1 MNEEQKNLDK
11 KNNAEDYN
19 SSGIQVLEG
28 LEAVRKI
35 PGMYIGST
43 GIEGLHHLVYE
54 VIDNSIDEAL
64 AGYCKNVFVRINI
77 DNSITIEDDG
87 RGIPVDIHEPLGVSA
102 AQVVLTVLHAGG
114 KFDKKSYK
122 VSGGLHGVGISVVN
136 ALSKRLDME
145 IYRDGY
151 VYRQSYSKGVPLAKL
166 EKCEKTTKRG
176 TSITFLADN
185 EIMEANDFDF
195 DILSNRLREL
205 AFLNAGIHINIIDE
219 INSKSH
225 DFKYDGGIKS
235 FVEYINQSKS
245 AIIKEPIFIT
255 AKKEDVIIE
264 ISLQYN
270 DGYSEILYSY
280 VNNINTKEGGT
291 HLVGFKSALTRVIN
305 NYYTGNL
312 SNFKDKSGKR
322 NEAIQISGDDV
333 REGLI
338 AVISVKMPT
347 PQFEG
352 QTKTKLGN
360 SFVKGVVESLVNEKL
375 SEFFDENPSVA
386 KIIVEK
392 SLDAARAREAARKA
406 KELVRRKSFLDFSS
420 LPGKLADC
428 QEKDPSQ
435 CEIYIVEGDSAGGS
449 AKQGRD
455 RKYQAIL
462 PLKGKILNVE
472 KARLEK
478 MLVSDEIKILITA
491 LGGGITSGSKK
502 DESFFNLEKLR
513 YHKII
518 IMTDADVDGSHIR
531 ALLLTFFY
539 RYMKEV
545 IENGYLYIALPPLYR
560 IKRGN
565 NETYF
570 KDDEALDEFI
580 INESLNS
587 ISVYRKSPGVEEHI
601 LDKKWIKDAINK
613 IKIYKNLIK
622 KLNKAGIDGKIAE
635 YLIDNDFVSGDLL
648 AGNNEFD
655 SPNDL
660 KLFSDKLGR
669 LINFFN
675 GGDHADFNL
684 TVINDPEFEDYHKI
698 LVQYGS
704 FAPNTRIDKKFLDS
718 IDYKTIYNLGKAI
731 KTEDF
736 PNIVVVMDS
745 KKVEIKDMNGFY
757 DIIKS
762 GIPQNLSIQRYKGL
776 GEMNPEQLWQTTMN
790 KETRTLNKVNI
801 NDLIEAD
808 GMFDV
813 LMGDKV
819 EPRRKFIED
828 NALNVV
834 NLDI

>member
-1 MNEEQKNLDK
+1 MSGE
-11 KNNAEDYN
+11 AEYK
-19 SSGIQVLEG
+19 SSDIQVLEG
-28 LEAVRKI
+28 LEAVRKL

-43 GIEGLHHLVYE
+43 GIEGMHHLVYE
-54 VIDNSIDEAL
+54 VVDNSIDEAL
-64 AGYCKNVFVRINI
+64 AGYCKNIFVRINI
-77 DNSITIEDDG
+77 NGSITIEDDG
-87 RGIPVDIHEPLGVSA
+87 RGIPVDIHQPQGVSA
-102 AQVVLTVLHAGG
+102 AEVVLTVLHAGG

-136 ALSKRLDME
+136 ALSQKLDME

-151 VYRQSYSKGVPLAKL
+151 VYRQSYSKGIPLGRL
-166 EKCEKTTKRG
+166 EKSEKTNKRG
-176 TSITFLADN
+176 TSITFIPDY
-185 EIMEANDFDF
+185 EIMEYNNFDF

-205 AFLNAGIHINIIDE
+205 AFLNAGIRINIIDE
-219 INSKSH
+219 INNKSH
-225 DFKYDGGIKS
+225 DFKYEGGIKS
-235 FVEYINQSKS
+235 FVEYINQNKN

-255 AKKEDVIIE
+255 AKKDDVITDIA
-264 ISLQYN
+264 LQYN

-305 NYYTGNL
+305 NYYISNAN
-312 SNFKDKSGKR
+312 NFKDRGGKR
-322 NEAIQISGDDV
+322 NETIQISGDDV

-338 AVISVKMPT
+338 AVVSVKMPN

-360 SFVKGVVESLVNEKL
+360 SFIKGVVESLINEKL
-375 SEFFDENPSVA
+375 TEFFDENPQTA

-392 SLDAARAREAARKA
+392 ALDAARAREAARKA
-406 KELVRRKSFLDFSS
+406 KELVRRKSLLDFSS

-478 MLVSDEIKILITA
+478 MLGSDEIKILITA
-491 LGGGITSGSKK
+491 LGGGITSGSSKK
-502 DESFFNLEKLR
+502 EESFFNLEKLR

-560 IKRGN
+560 VKRGN
-565 NETYF
+565 SESYL
-570 KDDEALDEFI
+570 KDEESLDAFLV
-580 INESLNS
+580 NESLNS
-587 ISVYRKSPGVEEHI
+587 LSVYRKQHNAADLI
-601 LDKKWIKDAINK
+601 LDKKWVKELIDK
-613 IKIYKNLIK
+613 IKNYKNLIN
-622 KLNKAGIDGKIAE
+622 KLNKTHISKIITE
-635 YLIDNDFVSGDLL
+635 YLLNNDITSKDLL
-648 AGNNEFD
+648 KDGV
-655 SPNDL
+655 
-660 KLFSDKLGR
+660 SDKLNGMISFLKNEGHEVN
-669 LINFFN
+669 LIN
-675 GGDHADFNL
+675 DED
-684 TVINDPEFEDYHKI
+684 FEDYSKTI
-698 LVQYGS
+698 IRFKNFIPS
-704 FAPNTRIDKKFLDS
+704 ACIDKKFLES
-718 IDYKTIYNLGKAI
+718 VDYKTIYNLDEEI
-731 KTEDF
+731 KSLELL
-736 PNIVVVMDS
+736 NVIIVADS
-745 KKVEIKDMNGFY
+745 KKYEVKSMNDFY

-762 GIPQNLSIQRYKGL
+762 KAPQNISIQRYKGL
-776 GEMNPEQLWQTTMN
+776 GEMNPDQLWQTTMN
-790 KETRTLNKVNI
+790 KETRTLRKVNI

-808 GMFDV
+808 GMFDI

-834 NLDI
+834 NLDV

>member
-1 MNEEQKNLDK
+1 MSVEEEYK
-11 KNNAEDYN
+11 
-19 SSGIQVLEG
+19 SSDIQVLEG
-28 LEAVRKI
+28 LEAVRKL

-54 VIDNSIDEAL
+54 VVDNSIDEAL
-64 AGYCKNVFVRINI
+64 AGFCKNIFVRINI
-77 DNSITIEDDG
+77 NGSITIEDDG
-87 RGIPVDIHEPLGVSA
+87 RGIPVDIHQPQGVSA
-102 AQVVLTVLHAGG
+102 AEVVLTVLHAGG

-136 ALSKRLDME
+136 ALSQRLDME

-151 VYRQSYSKGVPLAKL
+151 VFRQSYSKGVPLGRL
-166 EKCEKTTKRG
+166 EKSEKTNKRG
-176 TSITFLADN
+176 TSITFIPDY
-185 EIMEANDFDF
+185 EIMEYNNFDF

-205 AFLNAGIHINIIDE
+205 AFLNAGIRINITDE
-219 INSKSH
+219 INSKLH

-235 FVEYINQSKS
+235 FVEYINQNKN

-255 AKKEDVIIE
+255 AKKDDVITDIA
-264 ISLQYN
+264 LQYN

-280 VNNINTKEGGT
+280 VNNINTREGGT

-305 NYYTGNL
+305 NYYVANAN
-312 SNFKDKSGKR
+312 NFKDKGGKR
-322 NEAIQISGDDV
+322 NETIQISGDDV

-338 AVISVKMPT
+338 AVVSVKMPN

-360 SFVKGVVESLVNEKL
+360 SFIKGIVESLVNEKL
-375 SEFFDENPSVA
+375 TEFFDENPQTA

-392 SLDAARAREAARKA
+392 ALDAARAREAARKA
-406 KELVRRKSFLDFSS
+406 KELVRRKSLLDFSS

-478 MLVSDEIKILITA
+478 MLGSDEIKILITA
-491 LGGGITSGSKK
+491 LGGGITSGASKK
-502 DESFFNLEKLR
+502 EESFFNLEKLR

-560 IKRGN
+560 VKRGN
-565 NETYF
+565 SETYL
-570 KDDEALDEFI
+570 KDDETLDAFLV
-580 INESLNS
+580 NESLNS
-587 ISVYRKSPGVEEHI
+587 LSVYRKQNNDADII
-601 LDKKWIKDAINK
+601 LDKKLVKDSIDK
-613 IKIYKNLIK
+613 IKTYMNLIN
-622 KLNKAGIDGKIAE
+622 KLNKTHISEKIIK
-635 YLIDNDFVSGDLL
+635 YLLDNEITPKDLL
-648 AGNNEFD
+648 KETATDKLNSFIDFLNNENYEV
-655 SPNDL
+655 SLANDE
-660 KLFSDKLGR
+660 D
-669 LINFFN
+669 
-675 GGDHADFNL
+675 
-684 TVINDPEFEDYHKI
+684 FEDYNKI
-698 LVQYGS
+698 SIRFKNFISSAY
-704 FAPNTRIDKKFLDS
+704 IDKKFLES
-718 IDYKTIYNLGKAI
+718 VDYKTIYNLDKEI
-731 KTEDF
+731 KYLDLS
-736 PNIVVVMDS
+736 NVIIVADS
-745 KKVEIKDMNGFY
+745 KRYEAKNMNDFY

-762 GIPQNLSIQRYKGL
+762 KAPQNISIQRYKGL
-776 GEMNPEQLWQTTMN
+776 GEMNPDQLWQTTMN
-790 KETRTLNKVNI
+790 KETRMLRKVNI

-808 GMFDV
+808 GMFDI

-834 NLDI
+834 NLDV

>member
-1 MNEEQKNLDK
+1 MSGE
-11 KNNAEDYN
+11 AEYK
-19 SSGIQVLEG
+19 SSDIQVLEG
-28 LEAVRKI
+28 LEAVRKL

-43 GIEGLHHLVYE
+43 GIEGMHHLVYE
-54 VIDNSIDEAL
+54 VVDNSIDEAL
-64 AGYCKNVFVRINI
+64 AGYCKSIFVRINI
-77 DNSITIEDDG
+77 NGSITVEDDG
-87 RGIPVDIHEPLGVSA
+87 RGIPVDIHQPQGVSA
-102 AQVVLTVLHAGG
+102 AEVVLTVLHAGG

-136 ALSKRLDME
+136 ALSQKLDME

-151 VYRQSYSKGVPLAKL
+151 VYRQSYSKGIPLGRL
-166 EKCEKTTKRG
+166 EKSEKTNKRG
-176 TSITFLADN
+176 TSITFIPDY
-185 EIMEANDFDF
+185 EIMEYNNFDF

-205 AFLNAGIHINIIDE
+205 AFLNAGIRINIIDE
-219 INSKSH
+219 INNKSH

-235 FVEYINQSKS
+235 FVEYINQNKN

-255 AKKEDVIIE
+255 AKKDDVITDIA
-264 ISLQYN
+264 LQYN

-305 NYYTGNL
+305 NYYISNAN
-312 SNFKDKSGKR
+312 NFKDRGGKR
-322 NEAIQISGDDV
+322 NETIQISGDDV

-338 AVISVKMPT
+338 AVVSVKMPN

-360 SFVKGVVESLVNEKL
+360 SFIKGVVESLINEKL
-375 SEFFDENPSVA
+375 TEFFDENPQTA

-392 SLDAARAREAARKA
+392 ALDAARAREAARKA
-406 KELVRRKSFLDFSS
+406 KELVRRKSLLDFSS

-478 MLVSDEIKILITA
+478 MLGSDEIKILITA
-491 LGGGITSGSKK
+491 LGGGITSGSSKK
-502 DESFFNLEKLR
+502 EESFFNLEKLR

-560 IKRGN
+560 VKRGN
-565 NETYF
+565 SESYL
-570 KDDEALDEFI
+570 KDDESLDAFLV
-580 INESLNS
+580 NESLNS
-587 ISVYRKSPGVEEHI
+587 LSVYRKQYNAADLI
-601 LDKKWIKDAINK
+601 LDKKWVKESIDK
-613 IKIYKNLIK
+613 IKNYKNLIN
-622 KLNKAGIDGKIAE
+622 KLNKTHISKIITE
-635 YLIDNDFVSGDLL
+635 YLLNNDITSKDLL
-648 AGNNEFD
+648 KDGVSE
-655 SPNDL
+655 
-660 KLFSDKLGR
+660 SDKLNGMINFLKDEGHEVN
-669 LINFFN
+669 LIN
-675 GGDHADFNL
+675 DED
-684 TVINDPEFEDYHKI
+684 FEDYNKLI
-698 LVQYGS
+698 IRFKNFIPS
-704 FAPNTRIDKKFLDS
+704 ACIDKKFLES
-718 IDYKTIYNLGKAI
+718 VDYKTIYNLDGEI
-731 KTEDF
+731 KSLELL
-736 PNIVVVMDS
+736 NVIIVADS
-745 KKVEIKDMNGFY
+745 KKYEVKNMNDFY

-762 GIPQNLSIQRYKGL
+762 KAPQNISIQRYKGL

-790 KETRTLNKVNI
+790 KETRMLRKVNI

-808 GMFDV
+808 GMFDI

-834 NLDI
+834 NLDV

>member
-1 MNEEQKNLDK
+1 MSGE
-11 KNNAEDYN
+11 AEYK
-19 SSGIQVLEG
+19 SSDIQVLEG
-28 LEAVRKI
+28 LEAVRKL

-43 GIEGLHHLVYE
+43 GIEGMHHLVYE
-54 VIDNSIDEAL
+54 VVDNSIDEAL
-64 AGYCKNVFVRINI
+64 AGYCKNIFVRINI
-77 DNSITIEDDG
+77 NGSITVEDDG
-87 RGIPVDIHEPLGVSA
+87 RGIPVDIHQPQGVSA
-102 AQVVLTVLHAGG
+102 AEVVLTVLHAGG

-136 ALSKRLDME
+136 ALSQKLDME

-151 VYRQSYSKGVPLAKL
+151 VYRQSYSKGIPLGRL
-166 EKCEKTTKRG
+166 EKSEKTNKRG
-176 TSITFLADN
+176 TSITFIPDY
-185 EIMEANDFDF
+185 EIMEYNNFDF

-205 AFLNAGIHINIIDE
+205 AFLNAGIRINIIDE
-219 INSKSH
+219 INNKSH

-235 FVEYINQSKS
+235 FVEYINQNKN

-255 AKKEDVIIE
+255 AKKDDVITDIA
-264 ISLQYN
+264 LQYN

-305 NYYTGNL
+305 NYYISNAN
-312 SNFKDKSGKR
+312 NFKDRGGKR
-322 NEAIQISGDDV
+322 NETIQISGDDV

-338 AVISVKMPT
+338 AVVSVKMPN

-360 SFVKGVVESLVNEKL
+360 SFIKGVVESLINEKL
-375 SEFFDENPSVA
+375 TEFFDENPQTA

-392 SLDAARAREAARKA
+392 ALDAARAREAARKA
-406 KELVRRKSFLDFSS
+406 KELVRRKSLLDFSS

-478 MLVSDEIKILITA
+478 MLGSDEIKILITA
-491 LGGGITSGSKK
+491 LGGGITSGSSKK
-502 DESFFNLEKLR
+502 EESFFNLEKLR

-560 IKRGN
+560 VKRGN
-565 NETYF
+565 SESYL
-570 KDDEALDEFI
+570 KDEESLDAFLV
-580 INESLNS
+580 NESLNS
-587 ISVYRKSPGVEEHI
+587 LSVYRKQHNAADLI
-601 LDKKWIKDAINK
+601 LDKKWVKELIDK
-613 IKIYKNLIK
+613 IKNYKNLIN
-622 KLNKAGIDGKIAE
+622 KLNKTHISKIITE
-635 YLIDNDFVSGDLL
+635 YLLNNDITSKDLL
-648 AGNNEFD
+648 KDGV
-655 SPNDL
+655 
-660 KLFSDKLGR
+660 SDKLNGMINFLKDEGHEVN
-669 LINFFN
+669 LIN
-675 GGDHADFNL
+675 DED
-684 TVINDPEFEDYHKI
+684 FEDYNKLI
-698 LVQYGS
+698 IRFKNFIPS
-704 FAPNTRIDKKFLDS
+704 ACIDKKFLES
-718 IDYKTIYNLGKAI
+718 VDYKTIYNLDGEI
-731 KTEDF
+731 KSLELL
-736 PNIVVVMDS
+736 NVIIVADS
-745 KKVEIKDMNGFY
+745 KKYEVKNMNDFY

-762 GIPQNLSIQRYKGL
+762 KAPQNISIQRYKGL

-790 KETRTLNKVNI
+790 KETRMLRKVNI

-808 GMFDV
+808 GMFDI

-834 NLDI
+834 NLDV

>member
-1 MNEEQKNLDK
+1 MSGE
-11 KNNAEDYN
+11 AEYK
-19 SSGIQVLEG
+19 SSDIQVLEG
-28 LEAVRKI
+28 LEAVRKL

-43 GIEGLHHLVYE
+43 GIEGMHHLVYE
-54 VIDNSIDEAL
+54 VVDNSIDEAL
-64 AGYCKNVFVRINI
+64 AGYCKNIFVRINI
-77 DNSITIEDDG
+77 NGSITIEDDG
-87 RGIPVDIHEPLGVSA
+87 RGIPVDIHQPQGVSA
-102 AQVVLTVLHAGG
+102 AEVVLTVLHAGG

-136 ALSKRLDME
+136 ALSQKLDME

-151 VYRQSYSKGVPLAKL
+151 VYRQSYSKGIPLGRL
-166 EKCEKTTKRG
+166 EKSEKTNKRG
-176 TSITFLADN
+176 TSITFIPDY
-185 EIMEANDFDF
+185 EIMEYNNFDF

-205 AFLNAGIHINIIDE
+205 AFLNAGIRINIIDE
-219 INSKSH
+219 INNKSH

-235 FVEYINQSKS
+235 FVEYINQNKN

-255 AKKEDVIIE
+255 AKKDDVITDIA
-264 ISLQYN
+264 LQYN

-305 NYYTGNL
+305 NYYISNAN
-312 SNFKDKSGKR
+312 NFKDRGGKR
-322 NEAIQISGDDV
+322 NETIQISGDDV

-338 AVISVKMPT
+338 AVVSVKMPN

-360 SFVKGVVESLVNEKL
+360 SFIKGVVESLINEKL
-375 SEFFDENPSVA
+375 TEFFDENPQTA

-392 SLDAARAREAARKA
+392 ALDAARAREAARKA
-406 KELVRRKSFLDFSS
+406 KELVRRKSLLDFSS

-478 MLVSDEIKILITA
+478 MLGSDEIKILITA
-491 LGGGITSGSKK
+491 LGGGITSGSSKK
-502 DESFFNLEKLR
+502 EESFFNLEKLR

-560 IKRGN
+560 VKRGN
-565 NETYF
+565 SESYL
-570 KDDEALDEFI
+570 KDEESLDAFLV
-580 INESLNS
+580 NESLNS
-587 ISVYRKSPGVEEHI
+587 LSVYRKQHNAADLI
-601 LDKKWIKDAINK
+601 LDKKWVKELIDK
-613 IKIYKNLIK
+613 IKNYKNLIN
-622 KLNKAGIDGKIAE
+622 KLNKTHISKIITE
-635 YLIDNDFVSGDLL
+635 YLLNNDITSKDLL
-648 AGNNEFD
+648 KDGV
-655 SPNDL
+655 
-660 KLFSDKLGR
+660 SDKLNGMISFLKNEGHEVN
-669 LINFFN
+669 LIN
-675 GGDHADFNL
+675 DED
-684 TVINDPEFEDYHKI
+684 FEDYSKTI
-698 LVQYGS
+698 IRFKNFIPS
-704 FAPNTRIDKKFLDS
+704 ACIDKKFLES
-718 IDYKTIYNLGKAI
+718 VDYKTIYNLDKEI
-731 KTEDF
+731 KSLELL
-736 PNIVVVMDS
+736 NVIIVADS
-745 KKVEIKDMNGFY
+745 KKYEVKNMNDFY

-762 GIPQNLSIQRYKGL
+762 KSPQNISIQRYKGL
-776 GEMNPEQLWQTTMN
+776 GEMNPDQLWQTTMN
-790 KETRTLNKVNI
+790 KETRTLRKVNI

-808 GMFDV
+808 GMFDI

-834 NLDI
+834 NLDV

>member
-1 MNEEQKNLDK
+1 MSGEEEYK
-11 KNNAEDYN
+11 
-19 SSGIQVLEG
+19 SSDIQVLEG
-28 LEAVRKI
+28 LEAVRKL

-43 GIEGLHHLVYE
+43 GLEGLHHLVYE
-54 VIDNSIDEAL
+54 VVDNSIDEAL
-64 AGYCKNVFVRINI
+64 AGYCKNIFVRINI
-77 DNSITIEDDG
+77 NGSITIEDDG
-87 RGIPVDIHEPLGVSA
+87 RGIPVDIHQPQGVSA
-102 AQVVLTVLHAGG
+102 AEVVLTVLHAGG

-136 ALSKRLDME
+136 ALSQKLDME

-151 VYRQSYSKGVPLAKL
+151 VYRQSYSKGVPLGRL
-166 EKCEKTTKRG
+166 EKGEKTNKRG
-176 TSITFLADN
+176 TSITFIPDY
-185 EIMEANDFDF
+185 EIMEYNNFDF

-205 AFLNAGIHINIIDE
+205 AFLNAGIHIVITDE
-219 INSKSH
+219 INNKSH

-235 FVEYINQSKS
+235 FVEYINQNKN

-255 AKKEDVIIE
+255 AKKDDVITDIA
-264 ISLQYN
+264 LQYN

-305 NYYTGNL
+305 NYYISNTN
-312 SNFKDKSGKR
+312 NFKDRSGKR
-322 NEAIQISGDDV
+322 NETIQISGDDV

-338 AVISVKMPT
+338 AVVSVKMPN

-360 SFVKGVVESLVNEKL
+360 SFIKGVVESLVNEKL
-375 SEFFDENPSVA
+375 SEFFDENPQTA

-392 SLDAARAREAARKA
+392 ALDAARAREAARKA
-406 KELVRRKSFLDFSS
+406 KELVRRKSLLDFSS

-478 MLVSDEIKILITA
+478 MLGSDEIKILITA
-491 LGGGITSGSKK
+491 LGGGITSGTSKK
-502 DESFFNLEKLR
+502 EESFFNLEKLR

-560 IKRGN
+560 VKRGN
-565 NETYF
+565 SESYL
-570 KDDEALDEFI
+570 KDDEALDVFL

-587 ISVYRKSPGVEEHI
+587 LSVYRKQNDAADAI
-601 LDKKWIKDAINK
+601 LDKKWVKESIDK
-613 IKIYKNLIK
+613 IKNYKNLIN
-622 KLNKAGIDGKIAE
+622 KLNKTHISEIITE
-635 YLIDNDFVSGDLL
+635 YLLNNDITSKDFLKD
-648 AGNNEFD
+648 GN
-655 SPNDL
+655 
-660 KLFSDKLGR
+660 SDKLNALLSFLKNKDYEAD
-669 LINFFN
+669 LIN
-675 GGDHADFNL
+675 DED
-684 TVINDPEFEDYHKI
+684 FEDYNKMVI
-698 LVQYGS
+698 RFKNFIAS
-704 FAPNTRIDKKFLDS
+704 ACIDKKFLES
-718 IDYKTIYNLGKAI
+718 VDYKTIYNLDKEI
-731 KTEDF
+731 KSLELS
-736 PNIVVVMDS
+736 NVVIVADS
-745 KKVEIKDMNGFY
+745 KKYEVKSMNDFY

-762 GIPQNLSIQRYKGL
+762 KAPQNISIQRYKGL

-790 KETRTLNKVNI
+790 KETRMLRKVNI

-808 GMFDV
+808 GMFDI

-834 NLDI
+834 NLDV

>member
-1 MNEEQKNLDK
+1 MSGEEEYK
-11 KNNAEDYN
+11 
-19 SSGIQVLEG
+19 SSDIQVLEG
-28 LEAVRKI
+28 LEAVRKL

-43 GIEGLHHLVYE
+43 GLEGLHHLVYE
-54 VIDNSIDEAL
+54 VVDNSIDEAL
-64 AGYCKNVFVRINI
+64 AGYCKNIFVRINI
-77 DNSITIEDDG
+77 NGSITIEDDG
-87 RGIPVDIHEPLGVSA
+87 RGIPVDIHQPQGVSA
-102 AQVVLTVLHAGG
+102 AEVVLTVLHAGG

-136 ALSKRLDME
+136 ALSQKLDME

-151 VYRQSYSKGVPLAKL
+151 VYRQSYSKGIPLGRL
-166 EKCEKTTKRG
+166 EKGEKTNKRG
-176 TSITFLADN
+176 TCITFIPDY
-185 EIMEANDFDF
+185 EIMEYNNFDF

-205 AFLNAGIHINIIDE
+205 AFLNAGIHINITDE
-219 INSKSH
+219 INNKSH

-235 FVEYINQSKS
+235 FVEYINQNKN

-255 AKKEDVIIE
+255 AKKDDVITDIA
-264 ISLQYN
+264 LQYN

-291 HLVGFKSALTRVIN
+291 HLIGFKSALTRVIN
-305 NYYTGNL
+305 NYYISNAN
-312 SNFKDKSGKR
+312 NFKDRSGKR
-322 NEAIQISGDDV
+322 NETIQISGDDV

-338 AVISVKMPT
+338 AVVSVKMPN

-360 SFVKGVVESLVNEKL
+360 SFIKGVVESLVNEKL
-375 SEFFDENPSVA
+375 TEFFDENPQTA

-392 SLDAARAREAARKA
+392 ALDAARAREAARKA
-406 KELVRRKSFLDFSS
+406 KELVRRKSLLDFSS

-478 MLVSDEIKILITA
+478 MLGSDEIKILITA
-491 LGGGITSGSKK
+491 LGGGITSGTSKK
-502 DESFFNLEKLR
+502 EESFFNLEKLR

-560 IKRGN
+560 VKRGN
-565 NETYF
+565 SESYL
-570 KDDEALDEFI
+570 KDDEALDAFL

-587 ISVYRKSPGVEEHI
+587 LSVYRKQNDAADVI
-601 LDKKWIKDAINK
+601 LDKKWVKESIDK
-613 IKIYKNLIK
+613 IKSYKNLIN
-622 KLNKAGIDGKIAE
+622 KLNKTHISEVTTE
-635 YLIDNDFVSGDLL
+635 YLLNNDITSKDF
-648 AGNNEFD
+648 
-655 SPNDL
+655 L
-660 KLFSDKLGR
+660 KDGISDKLSALVGFLKNKGYETD
-669 LINFFN
+669 LIN
-675 GGDHADFNL
+675 DED
-684 TVINDPEFEDYHKI
+684 FEDYNKLI
-698 LVQYGS
+698 IRFKNFIAS
-704 FAPNTRIDKKFLDS
+704 ACIDKRFLES
-718 IDYKTIYNLGKAI
+718 VDYKTIYNLDKEI
-731 KTEDF
+731 KSLELSDVV
-736 PNIVVVMDS
+736 IVADS
-745 KKVEIKDMNGFY
+745 KKFEAKSMNDFY

-762 GIPQNLSIQRYKGL
+762 KAPQNISIQRYKGL

-790 KETRTLNKVNI
+790 KETRMLRKVNI

-808 GMFDV
+808 GMFDI

-834 NLDI
+834 NLDV

>member
-1 MNEEQKNLDK
+1 MSGEEGYK
-11 KNNAEDYN
+11 
-19 SSGIQVLEG
+19 SSDIQVLEG
-28 LEAVRKI
+28 LEAVRKL

-54 VIDNSIDEAL
+54 VVDNSIDEAL
-64 AGYCKNVFVRINI
+64 AGYCKNIFVRINI
-77 DNSITIEDDG
+77 NGSITIEDDG
-87 RGIPVDIHEPLGVSA
+87 RGIPVDIHQPQGVSA
-102 AQVVLTVLHAGG
+102 AEVVLTVLHAGG

-136 ALSKRLDME
+136 ALSQKLDME

-151 VYRQSYSKGVPLAKL
+151 VYRQSYSKGVPLGRL
-166 EKCEKTTKRG
+166 EKSEKTNKKG
-176 TSITFLADN
+176 TSITFIPDY
-185 EIMEANDFDF
+185 EIMEYNNFDF

-219 INSKSH
+219 INNKSH

-235 FVEYINQSKS
+235 FVEYINQNKNVL
-245 AIIKEPIFIT
+245 IKEPIFIS
-255 AKKEDVIIE
+255 AKKDDVITDIA
-264 ISLQYN
+264 LQYN

-280 VNNINTKEGGT
+280 VNNINTREGGT

-305 NYYTGNL
+305 NYYVSNPN
-312 SNFKDKSGKR
+312 NFKEKGGKR

-338 AVISVKMPT
+338 AVISVKMPN

-360 SFVKGVVESLVNEKL
+360 SFIKGTVESLVNERL
-375 SEFFDENPSVA
+375 SEFFDENPQTA

-392 SLDAARAREAARKA
+392 ALDAARAREAARKA
-406 KELVRRKSFLDFSS
+406 KELVRRKSLLDFSS

-478 MLVSDEIKILITA
+478 MLGSDEIKILITA
-491 LGGGITSGSKK
+491 LGGGITSGTSKK
-502 DESFFNLEKLR
+502 EESFFNLEKLR

-545 IENGYLYIALPPLYR
+545 IENSYLYIALPPLYR
-560 IKRGN
+560 VKRGN
-565 NETYF
+565 NESYL
-570 KDDEALDEFI
+570 KDDEALDAFLV
-580 INESLNS
+580 NESLNS
-587 ISVYRKSPGVEEHI
+587 LSVYRKQNNAADII
-601 LDKKWIKDAINK
+601 LDKKWVKESIDK
-613 IKIYKNLIK
+613 IKSYKNLIN
-622 KLNKAGIDGKIAE
+622 KLNKTHISETMTE
-635 YLIDNDFVSGDLL
+635 YLLDNDIVSRDLL
-648 AGNNEFD
+648 KDGT
-655 SPNDL
+655 
-660 KLFSDKLGR
+660 SDKLNG
-669 LINFFN
+669 LISFIKNEGYEVN
-675 GGDHADFNL
+675 I
-684 TVINDPEFEDYHKI
+684 INDEDFEDYYKI
-698 LVQYGS
+698 IIRFKNFIS
-704 FAPNTRIDKKFLDS
+704 SACIDKKFLES
-718 IDYKTIYNLGKAI
+718 VDYKTIYNLNK
-731 KTEDF
+731 
-736 PNIVVVMDS
+736 
-745 KKVEIKDMNGFY
+745 EIKSLELLNVVIVAYSTKYEAKNANDFY

-762 GIPQNLSIQRYKGL
+762 KAPQNISIQRYKGL

-790 KETRTLNKVNI
+790 KETRMLRKVNI

-808 GMFDV
+808 GMFDI

-819 EPRRKFIED
+819 EPRRRFIED

-834 NLDI
+834 NLDV

>member
-1 MNEEQKNLDK
+1 MSGEEEYK
-11 KNNAEDYN
+11 
-19 SSGIQVLEG
+19 SSDIQVLEG
-28 LEAVRKI
+28 LEAVRKL

-43 GIEGLHHLVYE
+43 GLEGLHHLVYE
-54 VIDNSIDEAL
+54 VVDNSIDEAL
-64 AGYCKNVFVRINI
+64 AGYCKNIFVRINI
-77 DNSITIEDDG
+77 NGSITIEDDG
-87 RGIPVDIHEPLGVSA
+87 RGIPVDIHQPQGVSA
-102 AQVVLTVLHAGG
+102 AEVVLTVLHAGG

-136 ALSKRLDME
+136 ALSQKLDME

-151 VYRQSYSKGVPLAKL
+151 VYRQSYSKGTPLGRL
-166 EKCEKTTKRG
+166 EKGEKTNKRG
-176 TSITFLADN
+176 TSITFIPDY
-185 EIMEANDFDF
+185 EIMEYNNFDF

-205 AFLNAGIHINIIDE
+205 AFLNAGIHINITDE
-219 INSKSH
+219 INNKSH

-235 FVEYINQSKS
+235 FVEYINQNKN

-255 AKKEDVIIE
+255 AKKDDVITDIA
-264 ISLQYN
+264 LQYN

-291 HLVGFKSALTRVIN
+291 HLIGFKSSLTRVIN
-305 NYYTGNL
+305 NYYISNAN
-312 SNFKDKSGKR
+312 NFKERSGKR
-322 NEAIQISGDDV
+322 NETIQISGDDV

-338 AVISVKMPT
+338 AVVSVKMPN

-360 SFVKGVVESLVNEKL
+360 SFIKGVVESLVNEKL
-375 SEFFDENPSVA
+375 TEFFDENPQTA

-392 SLDAARAREAARKA
+392 ALDAARAREAARKA
-406 KELVRRKSFLDFSS
+406 KELVRRKSLLDFSS

-478 MLVSDEIKILITA
+478 MLGSDEIKILITA
-491 LGGGITSGSKK
+491 LGGGITSGTSKK
-502 DESFFNLEKLR
+502 EESFFNLEKLR

-560 IKRGN
+560 VKRGN
-565 NETYF
+565 SESYL
-570 KDDEALDEFI
+570 KDDEALDAFL
-580 INESLNS
+580 INESLNAL
-587 ISVYRKSPGVEEHI
+587 SVYRKQNDAADVI
-601 LDKKWIKDAINK
+601 LDKKWVKESIDK
-613 IKIYKNLIK
+613 IKSYKSLIN
-622 KLNKAGIDGKIAE
+622 KLNKTHISETITE
-635 YLIDNDFVSGDLL
+635 YLLNSDITSKDF
-648 AGNNEFD
+648 
-655 SPNDL
+655 L
-660 KLFSDKLGR
+660 KDGVSDKLNALVGF
-669 LINFFN
+669 LKNKEYE
-675 GGDHADFNL
+675 ADL
-684 TVINDPEFEDYHKI
+684 KNDEDFEDYNKLI
-698 LVQYGS
+698 IRFKNFIAS
-704 FAPNTRIDKKFLDS
+704 ACIDKRFLES
-718 IDYKTIYNLGKAI
+718 VDYKTIYNLDKEI
-731 KTEDF
+731 KSLELS
-736 PNIVVVMDS
+736 NVVIVADS
-745 KKVEIKDMNGFY
+745 KKYEAKSMNDFY

-762 GIPQNLSIQRYKGL
+762 KAPQNISIQRYKGL

-790 KETRTLNKVNI
+790 KETRMLRKVNI

-808 GMFDV
+808 GMFDI

-834 NLDI
+834 NLDV

>member
-1 MNEEQKNLDK
+1 MSGEEGYK
-11 KNNAEDYN
+11 
-19 SSGIQVLEG
+19 SSDIQVLEG
-28 LEAVRKI
+28 LEAVRKL

-54 VIDNSIDEAL
+54 VVDNSIDEAL
-64 AGYCKNVFVRINI
+64 AGYCKNIFVRINI
-77 DNSITIEDDG
+77 NGSITIEDDG
-87 RGIPVDIHEPLGVSA
+87 RGIPVDIHQPQGVSA
-102 AQVVLTVLHAGG
+102 AEVVLTVLHAGG

-136 ALSKRLDME
+136 ALSQKLDME

-151 VYRQSYSKGVPLAKL
+151 VYRQSYSKGVPLGRL
-166 EKCEKTTKRG
+166 EKSEKTNKKG
-176 TSITFLADN
+176 TSITFIPDY
-185 EIMEANDFDF
+185 EIMEYNNFDF

-219 INSKSH
+219 INNKSH

-235 FVEYINQSKS
+235 FVEYINQNKNVL
-245 AIIKEPIFIT
+245 IKEPIFIS
-255 AKKEDVIIE
+255 AKKDDVITDIA
-264 ISLQYN
+264 LQYN

-280 VNNINTKEGGT
+280 VNNINTREGGT

-305 NYYTGNL
+305 NYYVSNPN
-312 SNFKDKSGKR
+312 NFKEKGGKR

-338 AVISVKMPT
+338 AVISVKMPN

-360 SFVKGVVESLVNEKL
+360 SFIKGTVESLVNERL
-375 SEFFDENPSVA
+375 SEFFDENPQTA

-392 SLDAARAREAARKA
+392 ALDAARAREAARKA
-406 KELVRRKSFLDFSS
+406 KELVRRKSLLDFSS

-478 MLVSDEIKILITA
+478 MLGSDEIKILITA
-491 LGGGITSGSKK
+491 LGGGITSGTSKK
-502 DESFFNLEKLR
+502 EESFFNLEKLR

-545 IENGYLYIALPPLYR
+545 IENSYLYIALPPLYR
-560 IKRGN
+560 VKRGN
-565 NETYF
+565 NESYL
-570 KDDEALDEFI
+570 KDDEALDAFLV
-580 INESLNS
+580 NESLNS
-587 ISVYRKSPGVEEHI
+587 LSVYRKQNNAADII
-601 LDKKWIKDAINK
+601 LDKKWVKESIDK
-613 IKIYKNLIK
+613 IKSYKNLIN
-622 KLNKAGIDGKIAE
+622 KLNKTHISETMTE
-635 YLIDNDFVSGDLL
+635 YLLDNDIVSRDLL
-648 AGNNEFD
+648 KDGT
-655 SPNDL
+655 
-660 KLFSDKLGR
+660 SDKLNG
-669 LINFFN
+669 LISFIKNEGYEVN
-675 GGDHADFNL
+675 I
-684 TVINDPEFEDYHKI
+684 INDEDFEDYYKI
-698 LVQYGS
+698 IIRFKNFIS
-704 FAPNTRIDKKFLDS
+704 SACIDKKFLES
-718 IDYKTIYNLGKAI
+718 VDYKTIYNLNKEI
-731 KTEDF
+731 KSLELL
-736 PNIVVVMDS
+736 NVVIVADS
-745 KKVEIKDMNGFY
+745 KKYEAKNANDFY

-762 GIPQNLSIQRYKGL
+762 KAPQNISIQRYKGL

-790 KETRTLNKVNI
+790 KETRMLRKVNI

-808 GMFDV
+808 GMFDI

-819 EPRRKFIED
+819 EPRRRFIED

-834 NLDI
+834 NLDV

>member
-1 MNEEQKNLDK
+1 MSGE
-11 KNNAEDYN
+11 AEYK
-19 SSGIQVLEG
+19 SSDIQVLEG
-28 LEAVRKI
+28 LEAVRKL

-43 GIEGLHHLVYE
+43 GIEGMHHLVYE
-54 VIDNSIDEAL
+54 VVDNSIDEAL
-64 AGYCKNVFVRINI
+64 AGYCKNIFVRINI
-77 DNSITIEDDG
+77 NGSITVEDDG
-87 RGIPVDIHEPLGVSA
+87 RGIPVDIHQPQGVSA
-102 AQVVLTVLHAGG
+102 AEVVLTVLHAGG

-136 ALSKRLDME
+136 ALSQKLDME

-151 VYRQSYSKGVPLAKL
+151 VYRQSYSKGIPLGRL
-166 EKCEKTTKRG
+166 EKSEKTNKRG
-176 TSITFLADN
+176 TSITFIPDY
-185 EIMEANDFDF
+185 EIMEYNNFDF

-205 AFLNAGIHINIIDE
+205 AFLNAGIRINIIDE
-219 INSKSH
+219 INNKSH

-235 FVEYINQSKS
+235 FVEYINQNKN

-255 AKKEDVIIE
+255 AKKDDVITDIA
-264 ISLQYN
+264 LQYN

-305 NYYTGNL
+305 NYYISNAN
-312 SNFKDKSGKR
+312 NFKDRGGKR
-322 NEAIQISGDDV
+322 NETIQISGDDV

-338 AVISVKMPT
+338 AVVSVKMPN

-360 SFVKGVVESLVNEKL
+360 SFIKGVVESLINEKL
-375 SEFFDENPSVA
+375 TEFFDENPQTA

-392 SLDAARAREAARKA
+392 ALDAARAREAARKA
-406 KELVRRKSFLDFSS
+406 KELVRRKSLLDFSS

-478 MLVSDEIKILITA
+478 MLGSDEIKILITA
-491 LGGGITSGSKK
+491 LGGGITSGSSKK
-502 DESFFNLEKLR
+502 EESFFNLEKLR

-560 IKRGN
+560 VKRGN
-565 NETYF
+565 SESYL
-570 KDDEALDEFI
+570 KDEESLDAFLV
-580 INESLNS
+580 NESLNS
-587 ISVYRKSPGVEEHI
+587 LSVYRKQHNAADLI
-601 LDKKWIKDAINK
+601 LDKKWVKELIDK
-613 IKIYKNLIK
+613 IKNYKNLIN
-622 KLNKAGIDGKIAE
+622 KLNKTHISKIITE
-635 YLIDNDFVSGDLL
+635 YLLNNDITSKDLL
-648 AGNNEFD
+648 KDGA
-655 SPNDL
+655 
-660 KLFSDKLGR
+660 SDKLNGMISFLKNEGHEVN
-669 LINFFN
+669 LIN
-675 GGDHADFNL
+675 DED
-684 TVINDPEFEDYHKI
+684 FEDYSKTI
-698 LVQYGS
+698 IRFNNFIPS
-704 FAPNTRIDKKFLDS
+704 ACIDKKFLES
-718 IDYKTIYNLGKAI
+718 VDYKTIYNLDKEI
-731 KTEDF
+731 KSLELL
-736 PNIVVVMDS
+736 NVIIVADS
-745 KKVEIKDMNGFY
+745 KKYEVKNMNDLY

-762 GIPQNLSIQRYKGL
+762 KAPQNISIQRYKGL
-776 GEMNPEQLWQTTMN
+776 GEMNPDQLWQTTMN
-790 KETRTLNKVNI
+790 KETRTLRKVNI

-808 GMFDV
+808 GMFDI

-834 NLDI
+834 NLDV

>member
-1 MNEEQKNLDK
+1 MSDEVEYK
-11 KNNAEDYN
+11 
-19 SSGIQVLEG
+19 SSDIQVLEG
-28 LEAVRKI
+28 LEAVRKL

-54 VIDNSIDEAL
+54 VVDNSIDEAL
-64 AGYCKNVFVRINI
+64 AGYCKNISVRINI
-77 DNSITIEDDG
+77 NGSITIEDDG
-87 RGIPVDIHEPLGVSA
+87 RGIPVDIHEPQGVSA
-102 AQVVLTVLHAGG
+102 AEVVLTVLHAGG

-136 ALSKRLDME
+136 ALSKRLDLE
-145 IYRDGY
+145 IYRNGY
-151 VYRQSYSKGVPLAKL
+151 VYRQSYSKGMPLGKL
-166 EKCEKTTKRG
+166 EQCEKTNKKG
-176 TSITFLADN
+176 TSITFIADD
-185 EIMEANDFDF
+185 EIMESNNFDF

-205 AFLNAGIHINIIDE
+205 AFLNAGIHITIIDE
-219 INSKSH
+219 INNKSH

-235 FVEYINQSKS
+235 FVDYINQNKN

-255 AKKEDVIIE
+255 AKKDDVITDIA
-264 ISLQYN
+264 LQYN

-280 VNNINTKEGGT
+280 VNNINTREGGT
-291 HLVGFKSALTRVIN
+291 HLIGFKSALTRVIN
-305 NYYTGNL
+305 NYYISNT
-312 SNFKDKSGKR
+312 SNFKDRGGKR
-322 NEAIQISGDDV
+322 NETVQISGDDV

-338 AVISVKMPT
+338 AVISVKMPN

-360 SFVKGVVESLVNEKL
+360 SFIKGVVESLVNEKL
-375 SEFFDENPSVA
+375 TEFFDENPQFA

-392 SLDAARAREAARKA
+392 ALDAARAREAARKA
-406 KELVRRKSFLDFSS
+406 KELVRRKSLLDFSS

-428 QEKDPSQ
+428 QEKDPAQ

-478 MLVSDEIKILITA
+478 MLASDEIKILITA

-502 DESFFNLEKLR
+502 EESFFNLEKLR

-545 IENGYLYIALPPLYR
+545 IEKGYLYIALPPLYR
-560 IKRGN
+560 VKRGN
-565 NETYF
+565 SESYL
-570 KDDEALDEFI
+570 KDDEVLDAFLV
-580 INESLNS
+580 NESLNS
-587 ISVYRKSPGVEEHI
+587 LNAYRKAQDSTEHI
-601 LDKKWIKDAINK
+601 LDKKWIKDAIDKIKNYQGLMGKINK
-613 IKIYKNLIK
+613 IHISQKITEHL
-622 KLNKAGIDGKIAE
+622 LN
-635 YLIDNDFVSGDLL
+635 NDFVSKDLL
-648 AGNNEFD
+648 NGGM
-655 SPNDL
+655 
-660 KLFSDKLGR
+660 SDKLNN
-669 LINFFN
+669 LVNFFKN
-675 GGDHADFNL
+675 EGYDINL
-684 TVINDPEFEDYHKI
+684 INDPDFEDYNKI
-698 LVQYGS
+698 IIK
-704 FAPNTRIDKKFLDS
+704 FKNFNHPTHIDKKFLES
-718 IDYKTIYNLGKAI
+718 VDYKTIYNLDRDI
-731 KTEDF
+731 KSLDF
-736 PNIVVVMDS
+736 SNVIIVSES
-745 KKVEIKDMNGFY
+745 KKYEAKDMNDFY
-757 DIIKS
+757 NIIKS
-762 GIPQNLSIQRYKGL
+762 KAPQNISIQRYKGL

-790 KETRTLNKVNI
+790 KETRTLRKVNI
-801 NDLIEAD
+801 NDLVEAD
-808 GMFDV
+808 GMFDI

-834 NLDI
+834 NLDV

>member
-1 MNEEQKNLDK
+1 MSGEEEYK
-11 KNNAEDYN
+11 
-19 SSGIQVLEG
+19 SSDIQVLEG
-28 LEAVRKI
+28 LEAVRKL

-43 GIEGLHHLVYE
+43 GLEGLHHLVYE
-54 VIDNSIDEAL
+54 VVDNSIDEAL
-64 AGYCKNVFVRINI
+64 AGYCKNIFVRINI
-77 DNSITIEDDG
+77 NGSITIEDDG
-87 RGIPVDIHEPLGVSA
+87 RGIPVDIHQPQGVSA
-102 AQVVLTVLHAGG
+102 AEVVLTVLHAGG

-136 ALSKRLDME
+136 ALSQKLDME

-151 VYRQSYSKGVPLAKL
+151 VYRQSYSKGIPLGRL
-166 EKCEKTTKRG
+166 EKSEKTNKRG
-176 TSITFLADN
+176 TSITFIPDY
-185 EIMEANDFDF
+185 EIMEYNNFDF

-205 AFLNAGIHINIIDE
+205 AFLNAGIHINITDE
-219 INSKSH
+219 INNKSH

-235 FVEYINQSKS
+235 FVEYINQNKN

-255 AKKEDVIIE
+255 AKKDDVITDIA
-264 ISLQYN
+264 LQYN

-305 NYYTGNL
+305 NYYISNAN
-312 SNFKDKSGKR
+312 NFKDRSGKR
-322 NEAIQISGDDV
+322 NETIQISGDDV

-338 AVISVKMPT
+338 AVVSVKMPN

-360 SFVKGVVESLVNEKL
+360 SFIKGVVESLLNEKL
-375 SEFFDENPSVA
+375 AEFFDENPQTA

-392 SLDAARAREAARKA
+392 ALDAARAREAARKA
-406 KELVRRKSFLDFSS
+406 KELVRRKSLLDFSS

-478 MLVSDEIKILITA
+478 MLGSDEIKILITA
-491 LGGGITSGSKK
+491 LGGGITSGTSKK
-502 DESFFNLEKLR
+502 EESFFNLEKLR

-560 IKRGN
+560 VKRGN
-565 NETYF
+565 SESYL
-570 KDDEALDEFI
+570 KDDEALDAFL

-587 ISVYRKSPGVEEHI
+587 LSVYRKQNDAADVI
-601 LDKKWIKDAINK
+601 LDKKWVKESIDK
-613 IKIYKNLIK
+613 IKSYKNLIN
-622 KLNKAGIDGKIAE
+622 KLNKTHISEVTTE
-635 YLIDNDFVSGDLL
+635 YLLNNDITSKDF
-648 AGNNEFD
+648 
-655 SPNDL
+655 L
-660 KLFSDKLGR
+660 KNSISDKLNALIGFLKNKDYETD
-669 LINFFN
+669 LIN
-675 GGDHADFNL
+675 DED
-684 TVINDPEFEDYHKI
+684 FEDYNKLI
-698 LVQYGS
+698 IRFKNFIAS
-704 FAPNTRIDKKFLDS
+704 ACIDKRFLES
-718 IDYKTIYNLGKAI
+718 VDYKTIYNLDKEI
-731 KTEDF
+731 KSLELS
-736 PNIVVVMDS
+736 NVVIVADS
-745 KKVEIKDMNGFY
+745 KKYEAKSMNDFY

-762 GIPQNLSIQRYKGL
+762 KAPQNISIQRYKGL

-790 KETRTLNKVNI
+790 KETRMLRKVNI

-808 GMFDV
+808 GMFDI

-834 NLDI
+834 NLDV

>member
-1 MNEEQKNLDK
+1 MSGE
-11 KNNAEDYN
+11 AEYK
-19 SSGIQVLEG
+19 SSDIQVLEG
-28 LEAVRKI
+28 LEAVRKL

-43 GIEGLHHLVYE
+43 GIEGMHHLVYE
-54 VIDNSIDEAL
+54 VVDNSIDEAL
-64 AGYCKNVFVRINI
+64 AGYCKNIFVRINI
-77 DNSITIEDDG
+77 NGSITIEDDG
-87 RGIPVDIHEPLGVSA
+87 RGIPVDIHQPQGVSA
-102 AQVVLTVLHAGG
+102 AEVVLTVLHAGG

-136 ALSKRLDME
+136 ALSQKLDME

-151 VYRQSYSKGVPLAKL
+151 VYRQSYSKGIPLGRL
-166 EKCEKTTKRG
+166 EKSEKTNKRG
-176 TSITFLADN
+176 TSITFIPDY
-185 EIMEANDFDF
+185 EIMEYNNFDF

-205 AFLNAGIHINIIDE
+205 AFLNAGIRINIIDE
-219 INSKSH
+219 INNKSH

-235 FVEYINQSKS
+235 FVEYINQNKN

-255 AKKEDVIIE
+255 AKKDDVITDIA
-264 ISLQYN
+264 LQYN

-305 NYYTGNL
+305 NYYISNAN
-312 SNFKDKSGKR
+312 NFKDRGGKR
-322 NEAIQISGDDV
+322 NETIQISGDDV

-338 AVISVKMPT
+338 AVVSVKMPN

-360 SFVKGVVESLVNEKL
+360 SFIKGVVESLINEKL
-375 SEFFDENPSVA
+375 TEFFDENPQTA

-392 SLDAARAREAARKA
+392 ALDAARAREAARKA
-406 KELVRRKSFLDFSS
+406 KELVRRKSLLDFSS

-478 MLVSDEIKILITA
+478 MLGSDEIKILITA
-491 LGGGITSGSKK
+491 LGGGITSGSSKK
-502 DESFFNLEKLR
+502 EESFFNLEKLR

-560 IKRGN
+560 VKRGN
-565 NETYF
+565 SESYL
-570 KDDEALDEFI
+570 KDEESLDAFLV
-580 INESLNS
+580 NESLNS
-587 ISVYRKSPGVEEHI
+587 LSVYRKQHNAADLI
-601 LDKKWIKDAINK
+601 LDKKWVKDLIDK
-613 IKIYKNLIK
+613 IKNYKNLIN
-622 KLNKAGIDGKIAE
+622 KLNKTHISKIITE
-635 YLIDNDFVSGDLL
+635 YLLNNDITSKDLL
-648 AGNNEFD
+648 KDGV
-655 SPNDL
+655 P
-660 KLFSDKLGR
+660 DKLNGMVSFLKNEGHEVN
-669 LINFFN
+669 LIN
-675 GGDHADFNL
+675 DED
-684 TVINDPEFEDYHKI
+684 FEDYSKTI
-698 LVQYGS
+698 IRFKNFIPS
-704 FAPNTRIDKKFLDS
+704 ACIDKKFLES
-718 IDYKTIYNLGKAI
+718 VDYKTIYNLDKEI
-731 KTEDF
+731 KSLELL
-736 PNIVVVMDS
+736 NVIIVADS
-745 KKVEIKDMNGFY
+745 KKYEVKNMNDLY

-762 GIPQNLSIQRYKGL
+762 KAPQNISIQRYKGL
-776 GEMNPEQLWQTTMN
+776 GEMNPDQLWQTTMN
-790 KETRTLNKVNI
+790 KETRTLRKVNI

-808 GMFDV
+808 GMFDI

-834 NLDI
+834 NLDV

>member
-1 MNEEQKNLDK
+1 MSSE
-11 KNNAEDYN
+11 AEYK
-19 SSGIQVLEG
+19 SSDIQVLEG
-28 LEAVRKI
+28 LEAVRKL

-43 GIEGLHHLVYE
+43 GIEGMHHLVYE
-54 VIDNSIDEAL
+54 VVDNSIDEAL
-64 AGYCKNVFVRINI
+64 AGYCKNIFVRINI
-77 DNSITIEDDG
+77 NGSITVEDDG
-87 RGIPVDIHEPLGVSA
+87 RGIPVDIHQPQGVSA
-102 AQVVLTVLHAGG
+102 AEVVLTVLHAGG

-136 ALSKRLDME
+136 ALSQKLDME

-151 VYRQSYSKGVPLAKL
+151 VYRQSYSKGIPLGRL
-166 EKCEKTTKRG
+166 EKSEKTNKKG
-176 TSITFLADN
+176 TSITFIPDY
-185 EIMEANDFDF
+185 EIMEYNNFDF

-205 AFLNAGIHINIIDE
+205 AFLNAGIRINIIDE
-219 INSKSH
+219 INNKSH

-235 FVEYINQSKS
+235 FVEYINQNKN

-255 AKKEDVIIE
+255 AKKDDVITDIA
-264 ISLQYN
+264 LQYN

-305 NYYTGNL
+305 NYYISNAN
-312 SNFKDKSGKR
+312 NFKDRGGKR
-322 NEAIQISGDDV
+322 NETIQISGDDV

-338 AVISVKMPT
+338 AVVSVKMPN

-360 SFVKGVVESLVNEKL
+360 SFIKGVVESLINEKL
-375 SEFFDENPSVA
+375 TEFFDENPQTA

-406 KELVRRKSFLDFSS
+406 KELVRRKSLLDFSS

-478 MLVSDEIKILITA
+478 MLGSDEIKILITA
-491 LGGGITSGSKK
+491 LGGGITSGSSKK
-502 DESFFNLEKLR
+502 EESFFNLEKLR

-560 IKRGN
+560 VKRGN
-565 NETYF
+565 SESYL
-570 KDDEALDEFI
+570 KDEESLDAFLV
-580 INESLNS
+580 NESLNS
-587 ISVYRKSPGVEEHI
+587 LSVYRKQDNAADLI
-601 LDKKWIKDAINK
+601 LDKKWVKDLIDK
-613 IKIYKNLIK
+613 IKNYKNLIN
-622 KLNKAGIDGKIAE
+622 KLNKTHISKIITE
-635 YLIDNDFVSGDLL
+635 YLLNNDITSKDLL
-648 AGNNEFD
+648 KDGV
-655 SPNDL
+655 
-660 KLFSDKLGR
+660 SDKLNGMISFLKNEGHEVN
-669 LINFFN
+669 LIN
-675 GGDHADFNL
+675 DED
-684 TVINDPEFEDYHKI
+684 FEDYSKTI
-698 LVQYGS
+698 IRFKNFIPS
-704 FAPNTRIDKKFLDS
+704 ACIDKKFLES
-718 IDYKTIYNLGKAI
+718 VDYKTIYNLDKEI
-731 KTEDF
+731 KSLELL
-736 PNIVVVMDS
+736 NIIIVADS
-745 KKVEIKDMNGFY
+745 KKYEVKNMNDLY

-762 GIPQNLSIQRYKGL
+762 KAPQNISIQRYKGL
-776 GEMNPEQLWQTTMN
+776 GEMNPDQLWQTTMN
-790 KETRTLNKVNI
+790 KETRTLRKVNI

-808 GMFDV
+808 GMFDI

-834 NLDI
+834 NLDV

>member
-1 MNEEQKNLDK
+1 MSSE
-11 KNNAEDYN
+11 AEYK
-19 SSGIQVLEG
+19 SSDIQVLEG
-28 LEAVRKI
+28 LEAVRKL

-43 GIEGLHHLVYE
+43 GIEGMHHLVYE
-54 VIDNSIDEAL
+54 VVDNSIDEAL
-64 AGYCKNVFVRINI
+64 AGYCKNIFVRINI
-77 DNSITIEDDG
+77 NGSITVEDDG
-87 RGIPVDIHEPLGVSA
+87 RGIPVDIHQPQGVSA
-102 AQVVLTVLHAGG
+102 AEVVLTVLHAGG

-136 ALSKRLDME
+136 ALSQKLDME

-151 VYRQSYSKGVPLAKL
+151 VYRQSYSKGIPLGRL
-166 EKCEKTTKRG
+166 EKSEKTNKRG
-176 TSITFLADN
+176 TSITFIPDY
-185 EIMEANDFDF
+185 EIMEYNNFDF

-205 AFLNAGIHINIIDE
+205 AFLNAGIRINIIDE
-219 INSKSH
+219 INNKSH

-235 FVEYINQSKS
+235 FVEYINQNKN

-255 AKKEDVIIE
+255 AKKDDVITDIA
-264 ISLQYN
+264 LQYN

-305 NYYTGNL
+305 NYYISNAN
-312 SNFKDKSGKR
+312 NFKDRGGKR
-322 NEAIQISGDDV
+322 NETIQISGDDV

-338 AVISVKMPT
+338 AVVSVKMPN

-360 SFVKGVVESLVNEKL
+360 SFIKGVVESLINEKL
-375 SEFFDENPSVA
+375 TEFFDENPQTA
-386 KIIVEK
+386 KIVVEK

-406 KELVRRKSFLDFSS
+406 KELVRRKSLLDFSS

-478 MLVSDEIKILITA
+478 MLGSDEIKILITA
-491 LGGGITSGSKK
+491 LGGGITSGSSKK
-502 DESFFNLEKLR
+502 EESFFNLEKLR

-560 IKRGN
+560 VKRGN
-565 NETYF
+565 SESYL
-570 KDDEALDEFI
+570 KDEESLDAFLV
-580 INESLNS
+580 NESLNS
-587 ISVYRKSPGVEEHI
+587 LSVYRKQDNAADLI
-601 LDKKWIKDAINK
+601 LDKKWVKDLIDK
-613 IKIYKNLIK
+613 IKNYKNLIN
-622 KLNKAGIDGKIAE
+622 KLNKTHISKIITE
-635 YLIDNDFVSGDLL
+635 YLLNNDITSKDLL
-648 AGNNEFD
+648 KDGV
-655 SPNDL
+655 
-660 KLFSDKLGR
+660 SDKLNGMISFLKNEGHEVN
-669 LINFFN
+669 LIN
-675 GGDHADFNL
+675 DED
-684 TVINDPEFEDYHKI
+684 FEDYSKTI
-698 LVQYGS
+698 IRFKNFIPS
-704 FAPNTRIDKKFLDS
+704 ACIDKKFLES
-718 IDYKTIYNLGKAI
+718 VDYKTIYNLDKEI
-731 KTEDF
+731 KSLELL
-736 PNIVVVMDS
+736 NVIIVADS
-745 KKVEIKDMNGFY
+745 KKYEVKNMNDLY

-762 GIPQNLSIQRYKGL
+762 KAPQNISIQRYKGL
-776 GEMNPEQLWQTTMN
+776 GEMNPDQLWQTTMN
-790 KETRTLNKVNI
+790 KETRTLRKVNI

-808 GMFDV
+808 GMFDI

-834 NLDI
+834 NLDV

>member
-1 MNEEQKNLDK
+1 MSGEEEYK
-11 KNNAEDYN
+11 
-19 SSGIQVLEG
+19 SSDIQVLEG
-28 LEAVRKI
+28 LEAVRKL

-43 GIEGLHHLVYE
+43 GLEGLHHLVYE
-54 VIDNSIDEAL
+54 VVDNSIDEAL
-64 AGYCKNVFVRINI
+64 AGYCKNIFVRINI
-77 DNSITIEDDG
+77 NGSITIEDDG
-87 RGIPVDIHEPLGVSA
+87 RGIPVDIHQPQGVSA
-102 AQVVLTVLHAGG
+102 AEVVLTVLHAGG

-136 ALSKRLDME
+136 ALSQKLDME

-151 VYRQSYSKGVPLAKL
+151 VYRQSYSKGTPLGRL
-166 EKCEKTTKRG
+166 EKGEKTNKRG
-176 TSITFLADN
+176 TSITFIPDY
-185 EIMEANDFDF
+185 EIMEYNNFDF

-205 AFLNAGIHINIIDE
+205 AFLNAGIHINITDE
-219 INSKSH
+219 INNKSH

-235 FVEYINQSKS
+235 FVEYINQNKN

-255 AKKEDVIIE
+255 AKKDDVITDIA
-264 ISLQYN
+264 LQYN

-305 NYYTGNL
+305 NYYISNAN
-312 SNFKDKSGKR
+312 NFKDRSGKR
-322 NEAIQISGDDV
+322 NETIQISGDDV

-338 AVISVKMPT
+338 AVVSVKMPN

-360 SFVKGVVESLVNEKL
+360 SFIKGVVESLVNEKL
-375 SEFFDENPSVA
+375 TEFFDENPQTA

-392 SLDAARAREAARKA
+392 ALDAARAREAARKA
-406 KELVRRKSFLDFSS
+406 KELVRRKSLLDFSS

-478 MLVSDEIKILITA
+478 MLGSDEIKILITA
-491 LGGGITSGSKK
+491 LGGGITSGTSKK
-502 DESFFNLEKLR
+502 EESFFNLEKLR

-560 IKRGN
+560 VKRGN
-565 NETYF
+565 SESYL
-570 KDDEALDEFI
+570 KDDEALDAFL

-587 ISVYRKSPGVEEHI
+587 LSVYRKQNDAADVI
-601 LDKKWIKDAINK
+601 LDKKWVKESIDK
-613 IKIYKNLIK
+613 IKSYKNLIN
-622 KLNKAGIDGKIAE
+622 KLNKTHISETITE
-635 YLIDNDFVSGDLL
+635 YLLNNDITSKDF
-648 AGNNEFD
+648 
-655 SPNDL
+655 L
-660 KLFSDKLGR
+660 KEGISDKLNALVGFLKNKDYETD
-669 LINFFN
+669 LIN
-675 GGDHADFNL
+675 DED
-684 TVINDPEFEDYHKI
+684 FEDYNKLI
-698 LVQYGS
+698 IRFKNFIAS
-704 FAPNTRIDKKFLDS
+704 ACIDKRFLES
-718 IDYKTIYNLGKAI
+718 VDYKTIYNLDKEI
-731 KTEDF
+731 KSLELS
-736 PNIVVVMDS
+736 NVVVVADS
-745 KKVEIKDMNGFY
+745 KKYEAKGMNDFY

-762 GIPQNLSIQRYKGL
+762 KAPQNISIQRYKGL

-790 KETRTLNKVNI
+790 KETRMLRKVNI

-808 GMFDV
+808 GMFDI

-834 NLDI
+834 NLDV

>member
-1 MNEEQKNLDK
+1 MSIEEEYK
-11 KNNAEDYN
+11 
-19 SSGIQVLEG
+19 SSDIQVLEG
-28 LEAVRKI
+28 LEAVRKL

-54 VIDNSIDEAL
+54 VVDNSIDEAL

-77 DNSITIEDDG
+77 NGSISIEDDG
-87 RGIPVDIHEPLGVSA
+87 RGIPVDIHEPQGVSA
-102 AQVVLTVLHAGG
+102 AEVVLTVLHAGG

-136 ALSKRLDME
+136 ALSQKLDIE

-151 VYRQSYSKGVPLAKL
+151 VYRQSYSKGKPLGRL
-166 EKCEKTTKRG
+166 EKCEKTNKRG
-176 TSITFLADN
+176 TSVTFIPDF
-185 EIMEANDFDF
+185 EIMERNSFDF

-219 INSKSH
+219 INDKSH

-235 FVEYINQSKS
+235 FVEYINQNKN
-245 AIIKEPIFIT
+245 ILVKEPIFIT
-255 AKKEDVIIE
+255 AKKDDVITDIA
-264 ISLQYN
+264 LQYN

-280 VNNINTKEGGT
+280 VNNINTREGGT

-305 NYYTGNL
+305 NYYIANTN
-312 SNFKDKSGKR
+312 NFKDRGGKR
-322 NEAIQISGDDV
+322 NETIQISGDDV
-333 REGLI
+333 REGLT
-338 AVISVKMPT
+338 AVISVKMPN

-360 SFVKGVVESLVNEKL
+360 SYIKGIVESLLNEKL
-375 SEFFDENPSVA
+375 TEFFDENPQTA

-392 SLDAARAREAARKA
+392 ALDAARAREAARKA
-406 KELVRRKSFLDFSS
+406 KELVRRKSLLDFSS

-428 QEKDPSQ
+428 QEKDPAQ

-478 MLVSDEIKILITA
+478 MLGSEEIKILITA
-491 LGGGITSGSKK
+491 LGGGITSGTSKK
-502 DESFFNLEKLR
+502 EESFFNLAKLR

-539 RYMKEV
+539 RYMKEI

-560 IKRGN
+560 VKRGN
-565 NETYF
+565 NEVYL
-570 KDDEALDEFI
+570 KDDDSLDAFI

-587 ISVYRKSPGVEEHI
+587 ISVYKKQENAADII
-601 LDKKWIKDAINK
+601 LDKNWIKDSINK
-613 IKIYKNLIK
+613 IKNYRNLLD
-622 KLNKAGIDGKIAE
+622 KLNKTHISGDIIE
-635 YLIDNDFVSGDLL
+635 YLIDNDISSKDLL
-648 AGNNEFD
+648 KEGQQ
-655 SPNDL
+655 
-660 KLFSDKLGR
+660 DKLSA
-669 LINFFN
+669 LLNFLK
-675 GGDHADFNL
+675 DTECVAE
-684 TVINDPEFEDYHKI
+684 VKNDEDFEDYNKI
-698 LVQYGS
+698 IIKFKNFIPSVYL
-704 FAPNTRIDKKFLDS
+704 DKKFLES
-718 IDYKTIYNLGKAI
+718 VDYKTVYSLGKDI
-731 KTEDF
+731 KSLEF
-736 PNIVVVMDS
+736 SNVVVVAES
-745 KKVEIKDMNGFY
+745 KKYEIKNMDDFY

-762 GIPQNLSIQRYKGL
+762 KAPQNISIQRYKGL

-790 KETRTLNKVNI
+790 KETRTLIKVNI

-808 GMFDV
+808 GIFDI
-813 LMGDKV
+813 LMGDRV

-828 NALNVV
+828 NALQVV

>member
-1 MNEEQKNLDK
+1 MSENEKNLYRD
-11 KNNAEDYN
+11 
-19 SSGIQVLEG
+19 SSGTYKGSDIQVLEG

-54 VIDNSIDEAL
+54 VVDNSIDEAL
-64 AGYCKNVFVRINI
+64 AGYCKNIYVRINI
-77 DNSITIEDDG
+77 NGSITIEDDG
-87 RGIPVDIHEPLGVSA
+87 RGIPVDIHEPQGVSA
-102 AQVVLTVLHAGG
+102 AQVVLTLLHAGG

-145 IYRDGY
+145 IYRDGH
-151 VYRQSYSKGVPLAKL
+151 VYRQSYSKGVPLGKL
-166 EKCEKTTKRG
+166 EQCEKTAKRG
-176 TSITFLADN
+176 TSITFSPDD
-185 EIMEANDFDF
+185 EIMEANSFDF

-219 INSKSH
+219 INNKSH

-235 FVEYINQSKS
+235 FVEYINQNKS
-245 AIIKEPIFIT
+245 VIIKEPILIS
-255 AKKEDVIIE
+255 AKKDDVITE

-305 NYYTGNL
+305 NYYTANL
-312 SNFKDKSGKR
+312 ANFKDRGGKR
-322 NEAIQISGDDV
+322 NEVIQISGDDV

-338 AVISVKMPT
+338 AVISVKMPN

-360 SFVKGVVESLVNEKL
+360 SFIKGVVESLVNEKL
-375 SEFFDENPSVA
+375 TEFFDENPPVA

-392 SLDAARAREAARKA
+392 ALDASRAREAARKA
-406 KELVRRKSFLDFSS
+406 KELVRRKSLLDFSS

-478 MLVSDEIKILITA
+478 MLGSEEIKILITA

-502 DESFFNLEKLR
+502 EESFFNLEKLR

-545 IENGYLYIALPPLYR
+545 IENSYLYIALPPLYR
-560 IKRGN
+560 IKKGN
-565 NETYF
+565 GEHYL
-570 KDDEALDEFI
+570 KDEESLDEYLL
-580 INESLNS
+580 NESLNS
-587 ISVYRKSPGVEEHI
+587 LSVYRKPEGSNEEHI

-613 IKIYKNLIK
+613 IKAYKSLID
-622 KLNKAGIDGKIAE
+622 KLSKIHINKKIAE
-635 YLIDNDFVSGDLL
+635 YLINDDFIANDLLIAKEQGTSLGPKYSGKLAILINDFQSLNCNISVTGD
-648 AGNNEFD
+648 
-655 SPNDL
+655 
-660 KLFSDKLGR
+660 
-669 LINFFN
+669 
-675 GGDHADFNL
+675 AD
-684 TVINDPEFEDYHKI
+684 FEDYFKV
-698 LVQYGS
+698 LVQYDN
-704 FAPNTRIDKKFLDS
+704 FNPPTYIDKKFLDS
-718 IDYKTIYNLGKAI
+718 IDYKTIYNLDKEI
-731 KTEDF
+731 KSLDF
-736 PNIVVVMDS
+736 SNLVVVVES
-745 KKVEIKDMNGFY
+745 RKFEIKNPDEFY

-762 GIPQNLSIQRYKGL
+762 KIPQNISIQRYKGL

-790 KETRTLNKVNI
+790 KETRTLRKVNI
-801 NDLIEAD
+801 NDLVEAD
-808 GMFDV
+808 GMFDI

>member
-1 MNEEQKNLDK
+1 MSGEEEYK
-11 KNNAEDYN
+11 
-19 SSGIQVLEG
+19 SSDIQVLEG
-28 LEAVRKI
+28 LEAVRKL

-43 GIEGLHHLVYE
+43 GLEGLHHLVYE
-54 VIDNSIDEAL
+54 VVDNSIDEAL
-64 AGYCKNVFVRINI
+64 AGYCKNIFVRINI
-77 DNSITIEDDG
+77 NGSITIEDDG
-87 RGIPVDIHEPLGVSA
+87 RGIPVDIHQPQGVSA
-102 AQVVLTVLHAGG
+102 AEVVLTVLHAGG

-136 ALSKRLDME
+136 ALSQKLDME

-151 VYRQSYSKGVPLAKL
+151 VYRQSYSKGTPLGRL
-166 EKCEKTTKRG
+166 EKGEKTNKRG
-176 TSITFLADN
+176 TSITFIPDY
-185 EIMEANDFDF
+185 EIMEYNNFDF

-205 AFLNAGIHINIIDE
+205 AFLNAGIHINITDE
-219 INSKSH
+219 INNKSH

-235 FVEYINQSKS
+235 FVEYINQNKN

-255 AKKEDVIIE
+255 AKKDDVITDIA
-264 ISLQYN
+264 LQYN

-305 NYYTGNL
+305 NYYISNAN
-312 SNFKDKSGKR
+312 NFKDRSGKR
-322 NEAIQISGDDV
+322 NETIQISGDDV

-338 AVISVKMPT
+338 AVVSVKMPN

-360 SFVKGVVESLVNEKL
+360 SFIKGVVESLVNEKL
-375 SEFFDENPSVA
+375 TEFFDENPQTA

-392 SLDAARAREAARKA
+392 ALDAARAREAARKA
-406 KELVRRKSFLDFSS
+406 KELVRRKSLLDFSS

-478 MLVSDEIKILITA
+478 MLGSDEIKILITA
-491 LGGGITSGSKK
+491 LGGGITSGTSKK
-502 DESFFNLEKLR
+502 EESFFNLEKLR

-560 IKRGN
+560 VKRGN
-565 NETYF
+565 SESYL
-570 KDDEALDEFI
+570 KDDEALDAFL

-587 ISVYRKSPGVEEHI
+587 LSVYRKQNDAADVI
-601 LDKKWIKDAINK
+601 LDKKWVKESIDK
-613 IKIYKNLIK
+613 IKSYKNLIN
-622 KLNKAGIDGKIAE
+622 KLNKTHISETITE
-635 YLIDNDFVSGDLL
+635 YLLNSDITSKDF
-648 AGNNEFD
+648 
-655 SPNDL
+655 L
-660 KLFSDKLGR
+660 KEGVSDKLNALVGF
-669 LINFFN
+669 LKNKEYE
-675 GGDHADFNL
+675 ADL
-684 TVINDPEFEDYHKI
+684 KNDEDFEDYNKLI
-698 LVQYGS
+698 IRFKNFIAS
-704 FAPNTRIDKKFLDS
+704 ACIDKRFLES
-718 IDYKTIYNLGKAI
+718 VDYKTIYNLDKEI
-731 KTEDF
+731 KSLELS
-736 PNIVVVMDS
+736 NVVIVADS
-745 KKVEIKDMNGFY
+745 KKYEAKSMNDFY

-762 GIPQNLSIQRYKGL
+762 KAPQNISIQRYKGL

-790 KETRTLNKVNI
+790 KETRMLRKVNI

-808 GMFDV
+808 GMFDI

-834 NLDI
+834 NLDV

>member
-1 MNEEQKNLDK
+1 MSVEEEYK
-11 KNNAEDYN
+11 
-19 SSGIQVLEG
+19 SSDIQVLEG
-28 LEAVRKI
+28 LEAVRKL

-54 VIDNSIDEAL
+54 VVDNSIDEAL
-64 AGYCKNVFVRINI
+64 AGFCKNIFVRINI
-77 DNSITIEDDG
+77 NGSITIEDDG
-87 RGIPVDIHEPLGVSA
+87 RGIPVDIHQPQGVSA
-102 AQVVLTVLHAGG
+102 AEVVLTVLHAGG

-136 ALSKRLDME
+136 ALSQRLDME

-151 VYRQSYSKGVPLAKL
+151 VFRQSYSKGVPLGRL
-166 EKCEKTTKRG
+166 EKSEKTNKRG
-176 TSITFLADN
+176 TSITFIPDY
-185 EIMEANDFDF
+185 EIMEYNNFDF

-205 AFLNAGIHINIIDE
+205 AFLNAGIRINITDE
-219 INSKSH
+219 INSKLH

-235 FVEYINQSKS
+235 FVEYINQNKN

-255 AKKEDVIIE
+255 AKKDDVITDIA
-264 ISLQYN
+264 LQYN

-280 VNNINTKEGGT
+280 VNNINTREGGT

-305 NYYTGNL
+305 NYYVANAN
-312 SNFKDKSGKR
+312 NFKDKGGKR
-322 NEAIQISGDDV
+322 NETIQISGDDV

-338 AVISVKMPT
+338 AVVSVKMPN

-360 SFVKGVVESLVNEKL
+360 SFIKGIVESLVNEKL
-375 SEFFDENPSVA
+375 TEFFDENPQTA

-392 SLDAARAREAARKA
+392 ALDAARAREAARKA
-406 KELVRRKSFLDFSS
+406 KELVRRKSLLDFSS

-478 MLVSDEIKILITA
+478 MLGSDEIKILITA
-491 LGGGITSGSKK
+491 LGGGITSGASKK
-502 DESFFNLEKLR
+502 EESFFNLEKLR

-560 IKRGN
+560 VKRGN
-565 NETYF
+565 SETYL
-570 KDDEALDEFI
+570 KDDETLDAFLV
-580 INESLNS
+580 NESLNS
-587 ISVYRKSPGVEEHI
+587 LSVYRKQNNDADII
-601 LDKKWIKDAINK
+601 LDKKLVKDSIDK
-613 IKIYKNLIK
+613 IKTYMNLIN
-622 KLNKAGIDGKIAE
+622 KLNKTHISEKIIK
-635 YLIDNDFVSGDLL
+635 YLLDNEITPKDLL
-648 AGNNEFD
+648 KETATDKLNSFIDFLNNENYEV
-655 SPNDL
+655 SLANDE
-660 KLFSDKLGR
+660 D
-669 LINFFN
+669 
-675 GGDHADFNL
+675 
-684 TVINDPEFEDYHKI
+684 FEDYNKI
-698 LVQYGS
+698 SIRFKNFISSAY
-704 FAPNTRIDKKFLDS
+704 IDKKFLES
-718 IDYKTIYNLGKAI
+718 VDYKTIYNLDKEI
-731 KTEDF
+731 KSFELS
-736 PNIVVVMDS
+736 NVIIVADS
-745 KKVEIKDMNGFY
+745 KRYEAKNMNDFY

-762 GIPQNLSIQRYKGL
+762 KAPQNISIQRYKGL
-776 GEMNPEQLWQTTMN
+776 GEMNPDQLWQTTMN
-790 KETRTLNKVNI
+790 KETRMLRKVNI

-808 GMFDV
+808 GMFDI

-834 NLDI
+834 NLDV

>member
-1 MNEEQKNLDK
+1 MSVEEEYK
-11 KNNAEDYN
+11 
-19 SSGIQVLEG
+19 SSDIQVLEG
-28 LEAVRKI
+28 LEAVRKL

-54 VIDNSIDEAL
+54 VVDNSIDEAL
-64 AGYCKNVFVRINI
+64 AGFCKNIFVRINI
-77 DNSITIEDDG
+77 NGSITIEDDG
-87 RGIPVDIHEPLGVSA
+87 RGIPVDIHQPQGVSA
-102 AQVVLTVLHAGG
+102 AEVVLTVLHAGG

-136 ALSKRLDME
+136 ALSQRLDME

-151 VYRQSYSKGVPLAKL
+151 VFRQSYSKGVPLGRL
-166 EKCEKTTKRG
+166 EKSEKTNKRG
-176 TSITFLADN
+176 TSITFIPDY
-185 EIMEANDFDF
+185 EIMEYNNFDF

-205 AFLNAGIHINIIDE
+205 AFLNAGIRINITDE
-219 INSKSH
+219 INSKLH

-235 FVEYINQSKS
+235 FVEYINQNKN

-255 AKKEDVIIE
+255 AKKDDVITDIA
-264 ISLQYN
+264 LQYN

-280 VNNINTKEGGT
+280 VNNINTREGGT

-305 NYYTGNL
+305 NYYVANAN
-312 SNFKDKSGKR
+312 NFKDKGGKR
-322 NEAIQISGDDV
+322 NETIQISGDDV

-338 AVISVKMPT
+338 AVVSVKMPN

-360 SFVKGVVESLVNEKL
+360 SFIKGIVESLVNEKL
-375 SEFFDENPSVA
+375 TEFFDENPQTA

-392 SLDAARAREAARKA
+392 ALDAARAREAARKA
-406 KELVRRKSFLDFSS
+406 KELVRRKSLLDFSS

-478 MLVSDEIKILITA
+478 MLGSDEIKILITA
-491 LGGGITSGSKK
+491 LGGGITSGASKK
-502 DESFFNLEKLR
+502 EESFFNLEKLR

-560 IKRGN
+560 VKRGN
-565 NETYF
+565 SETYL
-570 KDDEALDEFI
+570 KDDETLDAFLV
-580 INESLNS
+580 NESLNS
-587 ISVYRKSPGVEEHI
+587 LSVYRKQNNDADII
-601 LDKKWIKDAINK
+601 LDKKLVKDSIDK
-613 IKIYKNLIK
+613 IKTYMNLIN
-622 KLNKAGIDGKIAE
+622 KLNKTHISEKIIK
-635 YLIDNDFVSGDLL
+635 YLLDNEITPKDLL
-648 AGNNEFD
+648 KETATDKLNSFIDFLNNENYEV
-655 SPNDL
+655 SLANDE
-660 KLFSDKLGR
+660 D
-669 LINFFN
+669 
-675 GGDHADFNL
+675 
-684 TVINDPEFEDYHKI
+684 FEDYNKI
-698 LVQYGS
+698 SIRFKNFISSAY
-704 FAPNTRIDKKFLDS
+704 IDKKFLES
-718 IDYKTIYNLGKAI
+718 VDYKTIYNLDKEI
-731 KTEDF
+731 KSFELS
-736 PNIVVVMDS
+736 NVIIVADS
-745 KKVEIKDMNGFY
+745 KRYEAKNMNDFY

-762 GIPQNLSIQRYKGL
+762 KAPQNMSIQRYKGL
-776 GEMNPEQLWQTTMN
+776 GEMNPDQLWQTTMN
-790 KETRTLNKVNI
+790 KETRMLRKVNI

-808 GMFDV
+808 GMFDI

-834 NLDI
+834 NLDV

>member
-1 MNEEQKNLDK
+1 MDK
-11 KNNAEDYN
+11 DTNNSETEPGYK
-19 SSGIQVLEG
+19 SSDIQVLEG
-28 LEAVRKI
+28 LEAVRKL

-54 VIDNSIDEAL
+54 VVDNSIDEAL
-64 AGYCKNVFVRINI
+64 AGYCKNILVSINI
-77 DNSITIEDDG
+77 NGSITVEDDG
-87 RGIPVDIHEPLGVSA
+87 RGIPVDIHEPQGVSA
-102 AQVVLTVLHAGG
+102 AEVVLTVLHAGG
-114 KFDKKSYK
+114 KFDKKSYT

-145 IYRDGY
+145 IYRNGY
-151 VYRQSYSKGVPLAKL
+151 VYRQSYSKGIPLGKL
-166 EKCEKTTKRG
+166 EQCEKTNKRG
-176 TSITFLADN
+176 TSITFLPDN
-185 EIMEANDFDF
+185 EIMEDNSFDF

-205 AFLNAGIHINIIDE
+205 AFLNAGIHINIVDE
-219 INSKSH
+219 INNKSH
-225 DFKYDGGIKS
+225 DFKYEGGIKS
-235 FVEYINQSKS
+235 FVEYINQNKN
-245 AIIKEPIFIT
+245 AIIKEPIFISV
-255 AKKEDVIIE
+255 KKGDVITD

-305 NYYTGNL
+305 NYYISNAA
-312 SNFKDKSGKR
+312 NFKERGGKR
-322 NEAIQISGDDV
+322 SETIQISGDDV

-338 AVISVKMPT
+338 AVISVKMPN

-360 SFVKGVVESLVNEKL
+360 SFIKGVVESLINERL
-375 SEFFDENPSVA
+375 AEFFDENPQIA
-386 KIIVEK
+386 KTVVEK
-392 SLDAARAREAARKA
+392 ALDAARAREAARKA
-406 KELVRRKSFLDFSS
+406 KELVRRKSLLDFSS

-478 MLVSDEIKILITA
+478 MLGSEEIKILITA

-502 DESFFNLEKLR
+502 EESFFNLEKLR

-560 IKRGN
+560 VKRGN
-565 NETYF
+565 NESYLR
-570 KDDEALDEFI
+570 DDEALDDFLV
-580 INESLNS
+580 NESLNS
-587 ISVYRKSPGVEEHI
+587 LNAYRNLPGSAEQI
-601 LDKKWIKDAINK
+601 LDKQWIKEAIDK
-613 IKIYKNLIK
+613 IKKYRNLFD
-622 KLNKAGIDGKIAE
+622 KLNKIHINERLTE
-635 YLIDNDFVSGDLL
+635 YLLDNDFSSSDLL
-648 AGNNEFD
+648 ISGGTGTVLNEVY
-655 SPNDL
+655 SI
-660 KLFSDKLGR
+660 KLANL
-669 LINFFN
+669 LNFFK
-675 GGDHADFNL
+675 DEDFNISL
-684 TVINDPEFEDYHKI
+684 TKDADFEDYYKI
-698 LVQYGS
+698 SVK
-704 FAPNTRIDKKFLDS
+704 FKDFNAPAYIDKKFLES
-718 IDYKTIYNLGKAI
+718 VDYKTVYNLHNDI
-731 KTEDF
+731 RTLNF
-736 PNIVVVMDS
+736 LSVVIVADS
-745 KKVEIKDMNGFY
+745 KKFEAKKADEFY
-757 DIIKS
+757 NIIKS
-762 GIPQNLSIQRYKGL
+762 KVPQNISIQRYKGL

-790 KETRTLNKVNI
+790 KESRTLRKVNI
-801 NDLIEAD
+801 NDLVEAD
-808 GMFDV
+808 GMFDI

-834 NLDI
+834 NLDV

>member
-1 MNEEQKNLDK
+1 MSENQKDIIK
-11 KNNAEDYN
+11 KDSVEDYKG
-19 SSGIQVLEG
+19 SDIQVLEG
-28 LEAVRKI
+28 LDAVRKI

-54 VIDNSIDEAL
+54 AVDNSIDEAL
-64 AGYCKNVFVRINI
+64 AGYCKNIFVRINI
-77 DNSITIEDDG
+77 NGSITIEDDG
-87 RGIPVDIHEPLGVSA
+87 RGIPVDIHEPQGVSA

-151 VYRQSYSKGVPLAKL
+151 VYRQSYSKGVPLGKL
-166 EKCEKTTKRG
+166 EQCEKTTKRG
-176 TSITFLADN
+176 TSITFLPDD

-225 DFKYDGGIKS
+225 DFKYEGGIKS
-235 FVEYINQSKS
+235 FVEYINQNKN
-245 AIIKEPIFIT
+245 AIIKEPILIT
-255 AKKEDVIIE
+255 AKKDDVIID

-305 NYYTGNL
+305 NYYTANL
-312 SNFKDKSGKR
+312 TNFKDKSGKR
-322 NEAIQISGDDV
+322 NEAVQITGDDV

-338 AVISVKMPT
+338 AVISLKMPS

-360 SFVKGVVESLVNEKL
+360 SFIKGVVESLVNEKL
-375 SEFFDENPSVA
+375 TEFFDENPPVA
-386 KIIVEK
+386 KIVVEK
-392 SLDAARAREAARKA
+392 ALDASRAREAARKA

-478 MLVSDEIKILITA
+478 MLNSDEIKILITA

-502 DESFFNLEKLR
+502 EESFFNLEKLR
-513 YHKII
+513 YHKVI

-560 IKRGN
+560 VKKGN
-565 NETYF
+565 GEYYLKDNES
-570 KDDEALDEFI
+570 LDEYLL
-580 INESLNS
+580 NESLNS
-587 ISVYRKSPGVEEHI
+587 LSVYTKSTATNEHI
-601 LDKKWIKDAINK
+601 LDKKWIKEAINK
-613 IKIYKNLIK
+613 IKNYKNLID
-622 KLNKAGIDGKIAE
+622 KLSKINIDEKIVK
-635 YLIDNDFVSGDLL
+635 YLINNDFISNDLL
-648 AGNNEFD
+648 SNNNP
-655 SPNDL
+655 SV
-660 KLFSDKLGR
+660 KLTQ
-669 LINFFN
+669 LINFFKSGEYKDYN
-675 GGDHADFNL
+675 NIS
-684 TVINDPEFEDYHKI
+684 VVNDIDFEDYYKI
-698 LVQYGS
+698 LVQYNN
-704 FAPNTRIDKKFLDS
+704 FTPPTYIDKKFLDS
-718 IDYKTIYNLGKAI
+718 IDYKTIYNLNKEI
-731 KTEDF
+731 KTLDF
-736 PNIVVVMDS
+736 SNIVVVIES
-745 KKVEIKDMNGFY
+745 QKFEVKDMDEFY
-757 DIIKS
+757 DIVKS
-762 GIPQNLSIQRYKGL
+762 KIPQNISIQRYKGL

-790 KETRTLNKVNI
+790 KETRTLRKVNI
-801 NDLIEAD
+801 NDLVEAD
-808 GMFDV
+808 GMFDI

>member
-1 MNEEQKNLDK
+1 MSGE
-11 KNNAEDYN
+11 AEYK
-19 SSGIQVLEG
+19 SSDIQVLEG
-28 LEAVRKI
+28 LEAVRKL

-43 GIEGLHHLVYE
+43 GIEGMHHLVYE
-54 VIDNSIDEAL
+54 VVDNSIDEAL
-64 AGYCKNVFVRINI
+64 AGYCKNIFVRINI
-77 DNSITIEDDG
+77 NGSITIEDDG
-87 RGIPVDIHEPLGVSA
+87 RGIPVDIHQPQGVSA
-102 AQVVLTVLHAGG
+102 AEVVLTVLHAGG

-136 ALSKRLDME
+136 ALSQKLDME

-151 VYRQSYSKGVPLAKL
+151 VYRQSYSKGIPLGRL
-166 EKCEKTTKRG
+166 EKSEKTNKRG
-176 TSITFLADN
+176 TSITFIPDY
-185 EIMEANDFDF
+185 EIMEYNNFDF

-205 AFLNAGIHINIIDE
+205 AFLNAGIHINITDE
-219 INSKSH
+219 INNKSH

-235 FVEYINQSKS
+235 FVEYINQNKN

-255 AKKEDVIIE
+255 AKKDDVITDIA
-264 ISLQYN
+264 LQYN

-305 NYYTGNL
+305 NYYISNAN
-312 SNFKDKSGKR
+312 NFKDRSGKR
-322 NEAIQISGDDV
+322 NETIQISGDDV

-338 AVISVKMPT
+338 AVVSVKMPN

-360 SFVKGVVESLVNEKL
+360 SFIKGVVESLLNEKL
-375 SEFFDENPSVA
+375 AEFFDENPQTA

-392 SLDAARAREAARKA
+392 ALDAARAREAARKA
-406 KELVRRKSFLDFSS
+406 KELVRRKSLLDFSS

-478 MLVSDEIKILITA
+478 MLGSDEIKILITA
-491 LGGGITSGSKK
+491 LGGGITSGTSKK
-502 DESFFNLEKLR
+502 EESFFNLEKLR

-560 IKRGN
+560 VKRGN
-565 NETYF
+565 SESYL
-570 KDDEALDEFI
+570 KDDEALDAFL

-587 ISVYRKSPGVEEHI
+587 LSVYRKQNDAADVI
-601 LDKKWIKDAINK
+601 LDKKWVKESIDK
-613 IKIYKNLIK
+613 IKSYKNLIN
-622 KLNKAGIDGKIAE
+622 KLNKTHISEVTTE
-635 YLIDNDFVSGDLL
+635 YLLNNDITSKDF
-648 AGNNEFD
+648 
-655 SPNDL
+655 L
-660 KLFSDKLGR
+660 KNSISDKLNALIGFLKNKDYETD
-669 LINFFN
+669 LIN
-675 GGDHADFNL
+675 DED
-684 TVINDPEFEDYHKI
+684 FEDYNKLI
-698 LVQYGS
+698 IRFKNFIAS
-704 FAPNTRIDKKFLDS
+704 ACIDKRFLES
-718 IDYKTIYNLGKAI
+718 VDYKTIYNLDKEI
-731 KTEDF
+731 KSLELS
-736 PNIVVVMDS
+736 NVVIVADS
-745 KKVEIKDMNGFY
+745 KKYEAKSMNDFY

-762 GIPQNLSIQRYKGL
+762 KAPQNISIQRYKGL

-790 KETRTLNKVNI
+790 KETRMLRKVNI

-808 GMFDV
+808 GMFDI

-834 NLDI
+834 NLDV

>member
-1 MNEEQKNLDK
+1 MSGE
-11 KNNAEDYN
+11 AEYK
-19 SSGIQVLEG
+19 SSDIQVLEG
-28 LEAVRKI
+28 LEAVRKL

-43 GIEGLHHLVYE
+43 GIEGMHHLVYE
-54 VIDNSIDEAL
+54 VVDNSIDEAL
-64 AGYCKNVFVRINI
+64 AGYCKNIFVRINI
-77 DNSITIEDDG
+77 NGSITVEDDG
-87 RGIPVDIHEPLGVSA
+87 RGIPVDIHQPQGVSA
-102 AQVVLTVLHAGG
+102 AEVVLTVLHAGG

-136 ALSKRLDME
+136 ALSQKLDME

-151 VYRQSYSKGVPLAKL
+151 VYRQSYSKGIPLGRL
-166 EKCEKTTKRG
+166 EKSEKTNKRG
-176 TSITFLADN
+176 TSITFIPDY
-185 EIMEANDFDF
+185 EIMEYNNFDF

-205 AFLNAGIHINIIDE
+205 AFLNAGIRINIIDE
-219 INSKSH
+219 INNKSH

-235 FVEYINQSKS
+235 FVEYINQNKN

-255 AKKEDVIIE
+255 AKKDDVITDIA
-264 ISLQYN
+264 LQYN

-305 NYYTGNL
+305 NYYISNAN
-312 SNFKDKSGKR
+312 NFKDRGGKR
-322 NEAIQISGDDV
+322 NETIQISGDDV

-338 AVISVKMPT
+338 AVVSVKMPN

-360 SFVKGVVESLVNEKL
+360 SFIKGVVESLINEKL
-375 SEFFDENPSVA
+375 TEFFDENPQTA

-392 SLDAARAREAARKA
+392 ALDAARAREAARKA
-406 KELVRRKSFLDFSS
+406 KELVRRKSLLDFSS

-478 MLVSDEIKILITA
+478 MLGSDEIKILITA
-491 LGGGITSGSKK
+491 LGGGITSGSSKK
-502 DESFFNLEKLR
+502 EESFFNLEKLR

-560 IKRGN
+560 VKRGN
-565 NETYF
+565 SESYL
-570 KDDEALDEFI
+570 KDEESLDAFLV
-580 INESLNS
+580 NESLNS
-587 ISVYRKSPGVEEHI
+587 LSVYRKQDNAADLI
-601 LDKKWIKDAINK
+601 LDKKWVKDLIDK
-613 IKIYKNLIK
+613 IKNYKNLIN
-622 KLNKAGIDGKIAE
+622 KLNKTHISKIITE
-635 YLIDNDFVSGDLL
+635 YLLNNDITSKDLL
-648 AGNNEFD
+648 KDGA
-655 SPNDL
+655 
-660 KLFSDKLGR
+660 SDKLNGMISFLKNEGHEVN
-669 LINFFN
+669 LIN
-675 GGDHADFNL
+675 DED
-684 TVINDPEFEDYHKI
+684 FEDYSKI
-698 LVQYGS
+698 IIRFKNFIPS
-704 FAPNTRIDKKFLDS
+704 ACIDKKFLES
-718 IDYKTIYNLGKAI
+718 VDYKTIYNLDKEI
-731 KTEDF
+731 KSLELL
-736 PNIVVVMDS
+736 NVIIVADS
-745 KKVEIKDMNGFY
+745 KKYEVKNMNDLY

-762 GIPQNLSIQRYKGL
+762 KAPQNISIQRYKGL
-776 GEMNPEQLWQTTMN
+776 GEMNPDQLWQTTMN
-790 KETRTLNKVNI
+790 KETRTLRKVNI

-808 GMFDV
+808 GMFDI

-834 NLDI
+834 NLDV

>member
-1 MNEEQKNLDK
+1 MSGE
-11 KNNAEDYN
+11 AEYK
-19 SSGIQVLEG
+19 SSDIQVLEG
-28 LEAVRKI
+28 LEAVRKL

-43 GIEGLHHLVYE
+43 GIEGMHHLVYE
-54 VIDNSIDEAL
+54 VVDNSIDEAL
-64 AGYCKNVFVRINI
+64 AGYCKNIFVRINI
-77 DNSITIEDDG
+77 NGSITVEDDG
-87 RGIPVDIHEPLGVSA
+87 RGIPVDIHQPQGVSA
-102 AQVVLTVLHAGG
+102 AEVVLTVLHAGG

-136 ALSKRLDME
+136 ALSQKLDME

-151 VYRQSYSKGVPLAKL
+151 VYRQSYSKGIPLGRL
-166 EKCEKTTKRG
+166 EKSEKTNKRG
-176 TSITFLADN
+176 TSITFIPDY
-185 EIMEANDFDF
+185 EIMEYNNFDF

-205 AFLNAGIHINIIDE
+205 AFLNAGIRINIIDE
-219 INSKSH
+219 INNKSH

-235 FVEYINQSKS
+235 FVEYINQNKN

-255 AKKEDVIIE
+255 AKKDDVITDIA
-264 ISLQYN
+264 LQYN

-305 NYYTGNL
+305 NYYISNAN
-312 SNFKDKSGKR
+312 NFKDRGGKR
-322 NEAIQISGDDV
+322 NETIQISGDDV

-338 AVISVKMPT
+338 AVVSVKMPN

-360 SFVKGVVESLVNEKL
+360 SFIKGVVESLINEKL
-375 SEFFDENPSVA
+375 TEFFDENPQTA

-392 SLDAARAREAARKA
+392 ALDAARAREAARKA
-406 KELVRRKSFLDFSS
+406 KELVRRKSLLDFSS

-478 MLVSDEIKILITA
+478 MLGSDEIKILITA
-491 LGGGITSGSKK
+491 LGGGITSGSSKK
-502 DESFFNLEKLR
+502 EESFFNLEKLR

-560 IKRGN
+560 VKRGN
-565 NETYF
+565 SESYL
-570 KDDEALDEFI
+570 KDDESLDAFLV
-580 INESLNS
+580 NESLNS
-587 ISVYRKSPGVEEHI
+587 LSVYRKQYNAADLI
-601 LDKKWIKDAINK
+601 LDKKWVKESIDK
-613 IKIYKNLIK
+613 IKNYKNLIN
-622 KLNKAGIDGKIAE
+622 KLNKTHISKIITE
-635 YLIDNDFVSGDLL
+635 YLLNNDITSKDLL
-648 AGNNEFD
+648 KDGV
-655 SPNDL
+655 
-660 KLFSDKLGR
+660 SDKLNGMINFLKDEGHEVN
-669 LINFFN
+669 LIN
-675 GGDHADFNL
+675 DED
-684 TVINDPEFEDYHKI
+684 FEDYNKLI
-698 LVQYGS
+698 IRFKNFIPS
-704 FAPNTRIDKKFLDS
+704 ACIDKKFLES
-718 IDYKTIYNLGKAI
+718 VDYKTIYNLDGEI
-731 KTEDF
+731 KSLELL
-736 PNIVVVMDS
+736 NVIIVADS
-745 KKVEIKDMNGFY
+745 KKYEVKNMNDFY

-762 GIPQNLSIQRYKGL
+762 KAPQNISIQRYKGL

-790 KETRTLNKVNI
+790 KETRMLRKVNI

-808 GMFDV
+808 GMFDI

-834 NLDI
+834 NLDV

>member
-1 MNEEQKNLDK
+1 MSDEVEYK
-11 KNNAEDYN
+11 
-19 SSGIQVLEG
+19 SSDIQVLEG
-28 LEAVRKI
+28 LEAVRKL

-54 VIDNSIDEAL
+54 VVDNSIDEAL
-64 AGYCKNVFVRINI
+64 AGYCKNISVRINI
-77 DNSITIEDDG
+77 NGSITIEDDG
-87 RGIPVDIHEPLGVSA
+87 RGIPVDIHQPQGVSA
-102 AQVVLTVLHAGG
+102 AEVVLTVLHAGG

-151 VYRQSYSKGVPLAKL
+151 VYRQSYSKGIPLAKL
-166 EKCEKTTKRG
+166 EQCEKTNKKG
-176 TSITFLADN
+176 TSITFSADD
-185 EIMEANDFDF
+185 EIMEPNNFDF

-205 AFLNAGIHINIIDE
+205 AFLNAGIHIIIIDE
-219 INSKSH
+219 INNKSH

-235 FVEYINQSKS
+235 FVEYINQNKN

-255 AKKEDVIIE
+255 AKKDDVITDIA
-264 ISLQYN
+264 LQYN

-280 VNNINTKEGGT
+280 VNNINTREGGT

-305 NYYTGNL
+305 NYYL
-312 SNFKDKSGKR
+312 SNANNFKERGGKR
-322 NEAIQISGDDV
+322 NETIQISGDDV

-338 AVISVKMPT
+338 AVVSVKMPN

-360 SFVKGVVESLVNEKL
+360 SFIKGVVESLINEKL
-375 SEFFDENPSVA
+375 TEFFDENPQFA

-392 SLDAARAREAARKA
+392 ALDAARAREAARKA
-406 KELVRRKSFLDFSS
+406 KELVRRKSLLDFSS

-478 MLVSDEIKILITA
+478 MLASDEIKVLITA

-502 DESFFNLEKLR
+502 EESFFNIEKLR

-545 IENGYLYIALPPLYR
+545 IENSYLYIALPPLYR
-560 IKRGN
+560 VKRGN
-565 NETYF
+565 SETYLR
-570 KDDEALDEFI
+570 DDEALDAFL

-587 ISVYRKSPGVEEHI
+587 LSAYRKLPDLTEHI
-601 LDKKWIKDAINK
+601 LDKKWIKEAIDK
-613 IKIYKNLIK
+613 IKNYRNLIN
-622 KLNKAGIDGKIAE
+622 KLNKIHINQKITE
-635 YLIDNDFVSGDLL
+635 YLLDNDFASKDLL
-648 AGNNEFD
+648 NGN
-655 SPNDL
+655 P
-660 KLFSDKLGR
+660 DKLNNL
-669 LINFFN
+669 LIFFKN
-675 GGDHADFNL
+675 ENYDIDL
-684 TVINDPEFEDYHKI
+684 IVDPDFEDYNKI
-698 LVQYGS
+698 IIK
-704 FAPNTRIDKKFLDS
+704 FKNFNTATYIDKKFLES
-718 IDYKTIYNLGKAI
+718 VDYKTIYNIGGDI
-731 KTEDF
+731 KSLDF
-736 PNIVVVMDS
+736 SNVVIVAES
-745 KKVEIKDMNGFY
+745 KKYEVKNMNDFY

-762 GIPQNLSIQRYKGL
+762 KAPQNIAIQRYKGL

-790 KETRTLNKVNI
+790 KETRTLRKVNI
-801 NDLIEAD
+801 NDLVEAD
-808 GMFDV
+808 GMFDI

-834 NLDI
+834 NLDV

>member
-1 MNEEQKNLDK
+1 MSGE
-11 KNNAEDYN
+11 AEYK
-19 SSGIQVLEG
+19 SSDIQVLEG
-28 LEAVRKI
+28 LEAVRKL

-43 GIEGLHHLVYE
+43 GIEGMHHLVYE
-54 VIDNSIDEAL
+54 VVDNSIDEAL
-64 AGYCKNVFVRINI
+64 AGYCKNIFVRINI
-77 DNSITIEDDG
+77 NGSITVEDDG
-87 RGIPVDIHEPLGVSA
+87 RGIPVDIHQPQGVSA
-102 AQVVLTVLHAGG
+102 AEVVLTVLHAGG

-136 ALSKRLDME
+136 ALSQKLDME

-151 VYRQSYSKGVPLAKL
+151 VYRQSYSKGIPLGRL
-166 EKCEKTTKRG
+166 EKSEKTNKRG
-176 TSITFLADN
+176 TSITFIPDY
-185 EIMEANDFDF
+185 EIMEYNNFDF

-205 AFLNAGIHINIIDE
+205 AFLNAGIRINIIDE
-219 INSKSH
+219 INNKSH

-235 FVEYINQSKS
+235 FVEYINQNKN

-255 AKKEDVIIE
+255 AKKDDVITDIA
-264 ISLQYN
+264 LQYN

-305 NYYTGNL
+305 NYYISNAN
-312 SNFKDKSGKR
+312 NFKDRGGKR
-322 NEAIQISGDDV
+322 NETIQISGDDV

-338 AVISVKMPT
+338 AVVSVKMPN

-360 SFVKGVVESLVNEKL
+360 SFIKGVVESLINEKL
-375 SEFFDENPSVA
+375 TEFFDENPQTA

-392 SLDAARAREAARKA
+392 ALDAARAREAARKA
-406 KELVRRKSFLDFSS
+406 KELVRRKSLLDFSS

-478 MLVSDEIKILITA
+478 MLGSDEIKILITA
-491 LGGGITSGSKK
+491 LGGGITSGSSKK
-502 DESFFNLEKLR
+502 EESFFNLEKLR

-560 IKRGN
+560 VKRGN
-565 NETYF
+565 SESYL
-570 KDDEALDEFI
+570 KDEESLDAFLV
-580 INESLNS
+580 NESLNS
-587 ISVYRKSPGVEEHI
+587 LSVYRKQHNAADLI
-601 LDKKWIKDAINK
+601 LDKKWVKELIDK
-613 IKIYKNLIK
+613 IKNYKNLIN
-622 KLNKAGIDGKIAE
+622 KLNKTHISKIITE
-635 YLIDNDFVSGDLL
+635 YLLNNDITSKDLL
-648 AGNNEFD
+648 KDGA
-655 SPNDL
+655 
-660 KLFSDKLGR
+660 SDKLNGMISFLKNEGHEVN
-669 LINFFN
+669 LIN
-675 GGDHADFNL
+675 DED
-684 TVINDPEFEDYHKI
+684 FEDYSKTI
-698 LVQYGS
+698 IRFKNFIPS
-704 FAPNTRIDKKFLDS
+704 ACIDKKFLES
-718 IDYKTIYNLGKAI
+718 VDYKTIYNLDKEI
-731 KTEDF
+731 KSLELL
-736 PNIVVVMDS
+736 NVIIVADS
-745 KKVEIKDMNGFY
+745 KKYEVKNMNDLY

-762 GIPQNLSIQRYKGL
+762 KAPQNISIQRYKGL
-776 GEMNPEQLWQTTMN
+776 GEMNPDQLWQTTMN
-790 KETRTLNKVNI
+790 KETRTLRKVNI

-808 GMFDV
+808 GMFDI

-834 NLDI
+834 NLDV

>member
-1 MNEEQKNLDK
+1 MSVE
-11 KNNAEDYN
+11 EDYK
-19 SSGIQVLEG
+19 SSDIQVLEG
-28 LEAVRKI
+28 LEAVRKL

-54 VIDNSIDEAL
+54 VVDNSIDEAL
-64 AGYCKNVFVRINI
+64 AGYCKNISVRINI
-77 DNSITIEDDG
+77 NGSITIEDDG
-87 RGIPVDIHEPLGVSA
+87 RGIPVDIHQPQGVSA
-102 AQVVLTVLHAGG
+102 AEVVLTVLHAGG

-136 ALSKRLDME
+136 ALSQRLDME

-151 VYRQSYSKGVPLAKL
+151 VYRQSYSKGMPSGRL
-166 EKCEKTTKRG
+166 EKGEKTNKRG
-176 TSITFLADN
+176 TLITFIPDF
-185 EIMEANDFDF
+185 EIMERNNFDF

-205 AFLNAGIHINIIDE
+205 AFLNAGIRINIIDE
-219 INSKSH
+219 INNKSH

-235 FVEYINQSKS
+235 FVEFINQNKN

-255 AKKEDVIIE
+255 GKKEDVITE
-264 ISLQYN
+264 IALQYN

-280 VNNINTKEGGT
+280 VNNINTREGGT

-305 NYYTGNL
+305 NYYVSNAN
-312 SNFKDKSGKR
+312 NFKEKGGKR
-322 NEAIQISGDDV
+322 NEMVQVAGDDV

-338 AVISVKMPT
+338 AVVSVKMPN

-352 QTKTKLGN
+352 QTKSKLGN
-360 SFVKGVVESLVNEKL
+360 SFIKGVVESLINEKL
-375 SEFFDENPSVA
+375 AEFFDENPQVA

-392 SLDAARAREAARKA
+392 ALDAARAREAARKA
-406 KELVRRKSFLDFSS
+406 KELVRRKSLLDFSS

-478 MLVSDEIKILITA
+478 MLGSEEIKILITA
-491 LGGGITSGSKK
+491 LGGGITSGNSKK
-502 DESFFNLEKLR
+502 EESFFNVDKLR

-545 IENGYLYIALPPLYR
+545 IEKGYLYIALPPLYR
-560 IKRGN
+560 VKRGN
-565 NETYF
+565 SEAYL
-570 KDDEALDEFI
+570 KDDESLDAFLV
-580 INESLNS
+580 NESLNS
-587 ISVYRKSPGVEEHI
+587 LSIFKKQNNAADII
-601 LDKKWIKDAINK
+601 LDKNWIKESIDKVKN
-613 IKIYKNLIK
+613 YRNLIN
-622 KLNKAGIDGKIAE
+622 KLNKININEEIIE
-635 YLIDNDFVSGDLL
+635 YLINDDISSKDLL
-648 AGNNEFD
+648 KDGPQNKLNGFVDFLKSQDCEIALK
-655 SPNDL
+655 NDE
-660 KLFSDKLGR
+660 D
-669 LINFFN
+669 
-675 GGDHADFNL
+675 
-684 TVINDPEFEDYHKI
+684 FEDYNKI
-698 LVQYGS
+698 VIRFKNFIPYVC
-704 FAPNTRIDKKFLDS
+704 IDKKFLESVDF
-718 IDYKTIYNLGKAI
+718 KTIYNLAKEI
-731 KTEDF
+731 KSLEF
-736 PNIVVVMDS
+736 SNIIISADS
-745 KKVEIKDMNGFY
+745 KKHEVKNMNDFY

-762 GIPQNLSIQRYKGL
+762 KAPQNISIQRYKGL

-790 KETRTLNKVNI
+790 KDTRTLRKVNI

-808 GMFDV
+808 GMFDI

-828 NALNVV
+828 NALKVV
-834 NLDI
+834 NLDV

>member
-1 MNEEQKNLDK
+1 MSGEEEYK
-11 KNNAEDYN
+11 
-19 SSGIQVLEG
+19 SSDIQVLEG
-28 LEAVRKI
+28 LEAVRKL

-43 GIEGLHHLVYE
+43 GLEGLHHLVYE
-54 VIDNSIDEAL
+54 VVDNSIDEAL
-64 AGYCKNVFVRINI
+64 AGYCKNIFVRINI
-77 DNSITIEDDG
+77 NGSITIEDDG
-87 RGIPVDIHEPLGVSA
+87 RGIPVDIHQPQGVSA
-102 AQVVLTVLHAGG
+102 AEVVLTVLHAGG

-136 ALSKRLDME
+136 ALSQKLDME

-151 VYRQSYSKGVPLAKL
+151 VYRQSYSKGVPLGRL
-166 EKCEKTTKRG
+166 EKGEKTNKRG
-176 TSITFLADN
+176 TSITFIPDY
-185 EIMEANDFDF
+185 EIMEYNNFDF

-205 AFLNAGIHINIIDE
+205 AFLNAGIHIVITDE
-219 INSKSH
+219 INNKSH

-235 FVEYINQSKS
+235 FVEYINQNKN

-255 AKKEDVIIE
+255 AKKDDVITDIA
-264 ISLQYN
+264 LQYN

-305 NYYTGNL
+305 NYYISNTN
-312 SNFKDKSGKR
+312 NFKDRSGKR
-322 NEAIQISGDDV
+322 NETIQISGDDV

-338 AVISVKMPT
+338 AVVSVKMPN

-360 SFVKGVVESLVNEKL
+360 SFIKGVVESLVNEKL
-375 SEFFDENPSVA
+375 SEFFDENPQTA

-392 SLDAARAREAARKA
+392 ALDAARAREAARKA
-406 KELVRRKSFLDFSS
+406 KELVRRKSLLDFSS

-478 MLVSDEIKILITA
+478 MLGSDEIKILITA
-491 LGGGITSGSKK
+491 LGGGITSGTSKK
-502 DESFFNLEKLR
+502 EESFFNLEKLR

-560 IKRGN
+560 VKRGN
-565 NETYF
+565 SEFYL
-570 KDDEALDEFI
+570 KDDEALDVFL

-587 ISVYRKSPGVEEHI
+587 LSVYRKQNDAADAI
-601 LDKKWIKDAINK
+601 LDKKWVKESIDK
-613 IKIYKNLIK
+613 IKNYKNLIN
-622 KLNKAGIDGKIAE
+622 KLNKTHISEIITE
-635 YLIDNDFVSGDLL
+635 YLLNNDITSKDFLKD
-648 AGNNEFD
+648 GN
-655 SPNDL
+655 
-660 KLFSDKLGR
+660 SDKLNALLSFLKNKDYEAD
-669 LINFFN
+669 LIN
-675 GGDHADFNL
+675 DED
-684 TVINDPEFEDYHKI
+684 FEDYNKMVI
-698 LVQYGS
+698 RFKNFIAS
-704 FAPNTRIDKKFLDS
+704 ACIDKKFLES
-718 IDYKTIYNLGKAI
+718 VDYKTIYNLDKEI
-731 KTEDF
+731 KSLELS
-736 PNIVVVMDS
+736 NVVIVADS
-745 KKVEIKDMNGFY
+745 KKYEVKSMNDFY

-762 GIPQNLSIQRYKGL
+762 KAPQNISIQRYKGL

-790 KETRTLNKVNI
+790 KETRMLRKVNI

-808 GMFDV
+808 GMFDI

-834 NLDI
+834 NLDV

>member
-1 MNEEQKNLDK
+1 MSGE
-11 KNNAEDYN
+11 AEYK
-19 SSGIQVLEG
+19 SSDIQVLEG
-28 LEAVRKI
+28 LEAVRKL

-54 VIDNSIDEAL
+54 VVDNSIDEAL
-64 AGYCKNVFVRINI
+64 AGYCKNIFVRINI
-77 DNSITIEDDG
+77 NGSITIEDDG
-87 RGIPVDIHEPLGVSA
+87 RGIPVDIHQPQGVSA
-102 AQVVLTVLHAGG
+102 AEVVLTVLHAGG

-136 ALSKRLDME
+136 ALSQKLDME

-151 VYRQSYSKGVPLAKL
+151 VYRQSYSKGIPLGRL
-166 EKCEKTTKRG
+166 EKCEKTNKKG
-176 TSITFLADN
+176 TSITFIPDY
-185 EIMEANDFDF
+185 EIMEYNNFDF

-219 INSKSH
+219 INNKSH

-235 FVEYINQSKS
+235 FVEYINQNKN

-255 AKKEDVIIE
+255 AKKDDVITDIA
-264 ISLQYN
+264 LQYN

-305 NYYTGNL
+305 NYYVSNAN
-312 SNFKDKSGKR
+312 NFKDRGGKR
-322 NEAIQISGDDV
+322 NETIQVSGDDV

-338 AVISVKMPT
+338 AVVSVKMPS

-360 SFVKGVVESLVNEKL
+360 SFIKGVVESLVNEKL
-375 SEFFDENPSVA
+375 TEFFDENPQTA

-392 SLDAARAREAARKA
+392 ALDAARAREAARKA
-406 KELVRRKSFLDFSS
+406 KELVRRKSLLDFSS

-478 MLVSDEIKILITA
+478 MLGSDEIKILITA
-491 LGGGITSGSKK
+491 LGGGITSGTSKK
-502 DESFFNLEKLR
+502 EESFFNLEKLR

-545 IENGYLYIALPPLYR
+545 IESGYLYIALPPLYR
-560 IKRGN
+560 VKRGN
-565 NETYF
+565 SESYL
-570 KDDEALDEFI
+570 KDDESLDAFLV
-580 INESLNS
+580 NESLNS
-587 ISVYRKSPGVEEHI
+587 LSVYRRQDNDNEAGLI
-601 LDKKWIKDAINK
+601 LDKKWVKETIDK
-613 IKIYKNLIK
+613 IKSYRNLIN
-622 KLNKAGIDGKIAE
+622 KLNKARISERITG
-635 YLIDNDFVSGDLL
+635 YLLNNDITANDLL
-648 AGNNEFD
+648 KGGM
-655 SPNDL
+655 P
-660 KLFSDKLGR
+660 DKLNDIIGFLKNEGCEVD
-669 LINFFN
+669 LIN
-675 GGDHADFNL
+675 DEDFEEYN
-684 TVINDPEFEDYHKI
+684 KI
-698 LVQYGS
+698 IIRLKNFIS
-704 FAPNTRIDKKFLDS
+704 SACIDKKFLES
-718 IDYKTIYNLGKAI
+718 VDYKTIYNLDKDI
-731 KTEDF
+731 KSLELS
-736 PNIVVVMDS
+736 NVIIAADS
-745 KKVEIKDMNGFY
+745 KKYEAKNMNDFY

-762 GIPQNLSIQRYKGL
+762 KAPQNIAIQRYKGL

-790 KETRTLNKVNI
+790 KETRTLRKVNI

-808 GMFDV
+808 GMFDI

-834 NLDI
+834 NLDV